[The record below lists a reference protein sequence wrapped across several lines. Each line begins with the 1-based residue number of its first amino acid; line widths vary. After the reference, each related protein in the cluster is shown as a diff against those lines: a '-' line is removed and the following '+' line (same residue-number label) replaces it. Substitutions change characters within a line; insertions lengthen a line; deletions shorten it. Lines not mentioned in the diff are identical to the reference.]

1 MFREDNV
8 EQAII
13 EQLKELGYEYQY
25 APDIERDYKEAILKD
40 VFYES
45 LYKINKG
52 ITEDIADEVYR
63 KIRNFHAV
71 DLVEANYEFYHMLY
85 AGVEVPIEGDKTF
98 VAKLIDREN
107 IEHNLFQVLNQYTV
121 IEYKE
126 KRPDVVVFINGIPL
140 IVFELKNAINED
152 TTIENAYNQIKNY
165 QEDIKSLFYY
175 NAFSVISDGI
185 NARIGTITADFN
197 RFMTW
202 KSKDGEKPEDNI
214 NQIDVLLNGVFRK
227 DRLIDII
234 TNFILFQNKE
244 KGRIKILAG
253 YHQYF
258 AVDKSIKSTLK
269 ALDEHTGKAGVVWH
283 TQGSGKSF
291 AMVFYTG
298 KISKIQSLNNP
309 TIVVLTDR
317 NDLDNQLY
325 ETFANTNREILPQKT
340 QHAASRKKLKEL
352 LSVNAG
358 GIIFTTIQKFEEG
371 DDIISDRENIIF
383 IVDEAH
389 RSQYSTEKKFNRKT
403 GEFQTGYAKK
413 MRDSLPKAT
422 FIAFTGTPI
431 EYADKNT
438 RILFGDYIDVYDM
451 TQAVLDNATVP
462 IYYENRV
469 AKLKL
474 DENVLKEIDDEYKY
488 IIENDEADVE
498 TVTKSKEELAK
509 LETVIGAQDRLEMLS
524 KDIIEHY
531 EQREDILNGKA
542 MIVCMTRKIAIDLY
556 KEIIEKRPE
565 WKDKI
570 KVVLTDNNDDPTNWH
585 EIVGNK
591 KYRDDLATEFKDE
604 KSKLKI
610 VIVVDMWLTG
620 FDVPDLATMYI
631 DKPMRGHNLMQAI
644 ARVNRVYKDKEAGL
658 IVDYIGIGA
667 DLRNALNEYTN
678 RDRDKVPDITAAYV
692 IVREKL
698 EVMRD
703 FFYGFDY
710 QGFFS
715 SSNQLRLRTLADGIN
730 YVLSKDEDEKKDF
743 IAEATALSQAETLA
757 RSILDEQTKLEVE
770 FFKGVKVGVNKI
782 TGKGHLTTTEV
793 NQRILN
799 VLEQAIQE
807 DGIIDIFKAADRS
820 NPEISILS
828 EEYLESIKKS
838 KNKNIAAELLK
849 RLIDGNI
856 RVFKRTNL
864 VKAELFSQ
872 KMTEIM
878 KKYNNR
884 LITSAEV
891 IEELL
896 NLSKEVVDA
905 KNEGKEKGLTDDE
918 YAFYDALVKDPNVL
932 KEMQDE
938 VLIQLAHELTE
949 TVRKNRTVDWDKK
962 ESARAF
968 MRREIKRLLR
978 KYHYPPTKADEAVQ
992 TVVLQAELMGE
1003 NIEVSKKR
1011 DDDTQTEH
1019 INVKTTGFRN
1029 EEELYNLVN
1038 NNAEILKVAE
1048 EEEKYDPF
1056 ESNKGKFKTESG
1068 RNIYY
1073 YGEEFGEMPVVNKKY
1088 EGINTLND
1096 LFGIL
1101 LKAWSKESA
1110 YPSAQEDPEYNKVND
1125 PTYGQ
1130 CAITATIVHDLF
1142 GGTIHRIRVNGG
1154 GTHYFNKINGHY
1166 IDLTRDQFDIYN
1178 IPINYEP
1185 NETIDREY
1193 CNKNQDTLKRY
1204 NKLIEN
1210 LARIINL

>member
-1 MFREDNV
+1 MFKESNV
-8 EQAII
+8 EEAII
-13 EQLKELGYEYQY
+13 EQLQELGYEYQY
-25 APDIERDYKEAILKD
+25 GPEIERDYKEPILKD
-40 VFYES
+40 VFYDS
-45 LYKINKG
+45 LYKINKD

-63 KIRNFHAV
+63 KVRNFRNV
-71 DLVEANYEFYHMLY
+71 DLVEANYESYHMLY
-85 AGVEVPIEGDKTF
+85 SGIEVPIEGDRTF
-98 VAKLIDREN
+98 VARLIDRKN
-107 IEHNLFQVLNQYTV
+107 IENNLFQVINQYTV

-165 QEDIKSLFYY
+165 QEDIRNLFYY

-202 KSKDGEKPEDNI
+202 KSKDGEKPEENI

-234 TNFILFQNKE
+234 SNFILFQNKE
-244 KGRIKILAG
+244 EGRIKILAG

-258 AVDKSIKSTLK
+258 AVEKSIKSTLK
-269 ALDEHTGKAGVVWH
+269 AIEEHSGKAGVVWH

-298 KISKIQSLNNP
+298 KMLKIPDLNNP

-325 ETFANTNREILPQKT
+325 NTFANTNREILPQEAT
-340 QHAASRKKLKEL
+340 QALNRKNLKEL
-352 LSVNAG
+352 LKVNAG

-371 DDIISDRENIIF
+371 EDVISERDNIIF

-389 RSQYSTEKKFNRKT
+389 RSQYSLEKKLNRKT
-403 GEFQTGYAKK
+403 GEFQVGYAKK
-413 MRDSLPKAT
+413 MRDSLPNAT

-438 RILFGDYIDVYDM
+438 RILFGDYIDIYDM

-474 DENVLKEIDDEYKY
+474 DEEVLKEIDNEYNY
-488 IIENDEADVE
+488 IVENDEADAD
-498 TVTKSKEELAK
+498 TVNKSKEELAK
-509 LETVIGAQDRLEMLS
+509 LETIIGSQDRLDILS

-531 EQREDILNGKA
+531 EQRADILNGKA
-542 MIVCMTRKIAIDLY
+542 MIVCMTRKIAINLY
-556 KEIIEKRPE
+556 KEILNKRPD
-565 WKDKI
+565 WNNKI
-570 KVVLTDNNDDPTNWH
+570 KVVLTDNNNDPTEWH

-591 KYRDDLATEFKDE
+591 KYRDDLAIEFKNEDSE
-604 KSKLKI
+604 LKI

-692 IVREKL
+692 IVKEKL
-698 EVMRD
+698 EIMRD
-703 FFYGFDY
+703 FFYGFNY
-710 QGFFS
+710 EPFFS
-715 SSNQLRLRTLADGIN
+715 SSNQLRLKTLADGIN
-730 YVLSKDEDEKKDF
+730 YVLEKDEEERKDF
-743 IAEATALSQAETLA
+743 ITEATALSQAETLA
-757 RSILDEQTKLEVE
+757 RTILDDQTKLEIE
-770 FFKGVKVGVNKI
+770 FFKGVKVGINKI
-782 TGKGHLTTTEV
+782 TGTGHLTTTEV
-793 NQRILN
+793 NQRILG

-807 DGIIDIFKAADRS
+807 DGIIDIFKAAEKS

-828 EEYLESIKKS
+828 EEYLEGIKKS
-838 KNKNIAAELLK
+838 KNKNIAAALLK

-856 RVFKRTNL
+856 KIFKRTNL
-864 VKAELFSQ
+864 VKSELFSQ
-872 KMTEIM
+872 KMAEIM

-896 NLSKEVVDA
+896 NLSKELVEA

-932 KEMQDE
+932 KEMKDE

-992 TVVLQAELMGE
+992 TVVMQAELMGE
-1003 NIEVSKKR
+1003 NYDIKSSENKNA
-1011 DDDTQTEH
+1011 
-1019 INVKTTGFRN
+1019 NVKSSIQ
-1029 EEELYNLVN
+1029 YSVN
-1038 NNAEILKVAE
+1038 NSENLGMVAE
-1048 EEEKYDPF
+1048 ESEKY
-1056 ESNKGKFKTESG
+1056 
-1068 RNIYY
+1068 
-1073 YGEEFGEMPVVNKKY
+1073 KY
-1088 EGINTLND
+1088 E
-1096 LFGIL
+1096 
-1101 LKAWSKESA
+1101 
-1110 YPSAQEDPEYNKVND
+1110 
-1125 PTYGQ
+1125 
-1130 CAITATIVHDLF
+1130 
-1142 GGTIHRIRVNGG
+1142 
-1154 GTHYFNKINGHY
+1154 
-1166 IDLTRDQFDIYN
+1166 
-1178 IPINYEP
+1178 
-1185 NETIDREY
+1185 
-1193 CNKNQDTLKRY
+1193 
-1204 NKLIEN
+1204 
-1210 LARIINL
+1210 

>member
-45 LYKINKG
+45 LYKINKY

-98 VAKLIDREN
+98 VAKLIDRDN
-107 IEHNLFQVLNQYTV
+107 IENNLFQVLNQYTV

-140 IVFELKNAINED
+140 IVFELKNAISED

-298 KISKIQSLNNP
+298 KISKIHSLNNP

-371 DDIISDRENIIF
+371 EDIISERENIIF

-413 MRDSLPKAT
+413 MRDSLPNAT

-474 DENVLKEIDDEYKY
+474 DENVLKEIDDEYNY

-565 WKDKI
+565 WKEKI
-570 KVVLTDNNDDPTNWH
+570 KVVLTDNNEDPTDWH

-692 IVREKL
+692 IVKEKI

-770 FFKGVKVGVNKI
+770 FFKGVKVGINKI
-782 TGKGHLTTTEV
+782 TGRGHLTTTEV

-807 DGIIDIFKAADRS
+807 DGIIDIFKAAERS

-872 KMTEIM
+872 KMAEIM

-992 TVVLQAELMGE
+992 TVVRQAELMGE
-1003 NIEVSKKR
+1003 NYDIKLSDEKSI
-1011 DDDTQTEH
+1011 DTQYGIEYSE
-1019 INVKTTGFRN
+1019 NDF
-1029 EEELYNLVN
+1029 ESLSM
-1038 NNAEILKVAE
+1038 VAE
-1048 EEEKYDPF
+1048 EGEKYTI
-1056 ESNKGKFKTESG
+1056 K
-1068 RNIYY
+1068 
-1073 YGEEFGEMPVVNKKY
+1073 
-1088 EGINTLND
+1088 EGNN
-1096 LFGIL
+1096 
-1101 LKAWSKESA
+1101 
-1110 YPSAQEDPEYNKVND
+1110 
-1125 PTYGQ
+1125 
-1130 CAITATIVHDLF
+1130 
-1142 GGTIHRIRVNGG
+1142 
-1154 GTHYFNKINGHY
+1154 
-1166 IDLTRDQFDIYN
+1166 
-1178 IPINYEP
+1178 
-1185 NETIDREY
+1185 
-1193 CNKNQDTLKRY
+1193 
-1204 NKLIEN
+1204 
-1210 LARIINL
+1210 

>member
-1 MFREDNV
+1 MFKESNV
-8 EQAII
+8 EEAVI
-13 EQLKELGYEYQY
+13 EQLQELGYEYQY
-25 APDIERDYKEAILKD
+25 GPDIERDYKEPILKD
-40 VFYES
+40 VFYDS
-45 LYKINKG
+45 LYKINKD

-63 KIRNFHAV
+63 KVRNFRNV

-85 AGVEVPIEGDKTF
+85 AGVEVPIEGDRTF
-98 VAKLIDREN
+98 VARLIDRNN
-107 IEHNLFQVLNQYTV
+107 IENNLFQVINQYTV

-140 IVFELKNAINED
+140 IVFELKNAIKED

-165 QEDIKSLFYY
+165 QEDIRNLFYY

-202 KSKDGEKPEDNI
+202 KSKDGEKPEENI
-214 NQIDVLLNGVFRK
+214 NQIDVLLNGVFKK

-234 TNFILFQNKE
+234 SNFILFQNKE
-244 KGRIKILAG
+244 EGRIKILAG

-258 AVDKSIKSTLK
+258 AVEKSIKSTLK
-269 ALDEHTGKAGVVWH
+269 AIEEHSGKAGVVWH

-298 KISKIQSLNNP
+298 KMLKIPDLNNP

-325 ETFANTNREILPQKT
+325 NTFANTNREILPQEAT
-340 QHAASRKKLKEL
+340 QALNRKNLKEL
-352 LSVNAG
+352 LKVNAG

-371 DDIISDRENIIF
+371 EDVISERDNIIF

-389 RSQYSTEKKFNRKT
+389 RSQYSLEKKLNRKT
-403 GEFQTGYAKK
+403 GEFQVGYAKK
-413 MRDSLPKAT
+413 MRDSLPNAT

-438 RILFGDYIDVYDM
+438 RILFGDYIDIYDM

-474 DENVLKEIDDEYKY
+474 DEEVLKEIDDEYNY
-488 IIENDEADVE
+488 IVENDEADAD
-498 TVTKSKEELAK
+498 TVNKSKEELAK
-509 LETVIGAQDRLEMLS
+509 LETVIGSQDRLDMLS

-531 EQREDILNGKA
+531 EQRADILNGKA
-542 MIVCMTRKIAIDLY
+542 MIVCMTRKIAINLY
-556 KEIIEKRPE
+556 KEILNKRPD
-565 WKDKI
+565 WNNKI
-570 KVVLTDNNDDPTNWH
+570 KVVLTDNNNDPTEWH

-591 KYRDDLATEFKDE
+591 KYRDDLAIEFKNEDSE
-604 KSKLKI
+604 LKI

-620 FDVPDLATMYI
+620 FDIPDLATMYI

-692 IVREKL
+692 IVKEKL
-698 EVMRD
+698 EIMRD
-703 FFYGFDY
+703 FFYGFNY
-710 QGFFS
+710 EPFFS
-715 SSNQLRLRTLADGIN
+715 SSNQLRLKTLADGIN
-730 YVLSKDEDEKKDF
+730 YVLEKDEEERKDF
-743 IAEATALSQAETLA
+743 ITEATALSQAETLA
-757 RSILDEQTKLEVE
+757 RTILDDQTKLEIE
-770 FFKGVKVGVNKI
+770 FFKGVKVGINKI
-782 TGKGHLTTTEV
+782 TGTGHLTTTEV
-793 NQRILN
+793 NQRILG

-807 DGIIDIFKAADRS
+807 DGIIDIFKAAEKS

-838 KNKNIAAELLK
+838 KNKNIAAALLK

-856 RVFKRTNL
+856 KVFKRTNL
-864 VKAELFSQ
+864 VKSELFSQ
-872 KMTEIM
+872 KMAEIM

-896 NLSKEVVDA
+896 NLSKELVEA

-932 KEMQDE
+932 KEMKDE

-992 TVVLQAELMGE
+992 TVVMQAELMGE
-1003 NIEVSKKR
+1003 NYDIKSSEN
-1011 DDDTQTEH
+1011 
-1019 INVKTTGFRN
+1019 INVEVKPSIQ
-1029 EEELYNLVN
+1029 YSDN
-1038 NNAEILKVAE
+1038 NTEKLGMVAE
-1048 EEEKYDPF
+1048 ESEKY
-1056 ESNKGKFKTESG
+1056 
-1068 RNIYY
+1068 
-1073 YGEEFGEMPVVNKKY
+1073 KY
-1088 EGINTLND
+1088 E
-1096 LFGIL
+1096 
-1101 LKAWSKESA
+1101 
-1110 YPSAQEDPEYNKVND
+1110 
-1125 PTYGQ
+1125 
-1130 CAITATIVHDLF
+1130 
-1142 GGTIHRIRVNGG
+1142 
-1154 GTHYFNKINGHY
+1154 
-1166 IDLTRDQFDIYN
+1166 
-1178 IPINYEP
+1178 
-1185 NETIDREY
+1185 
-1193 CNKNQDTLKRY
+1193 
-1204 NKLIEN
+1204 
-1210 LARIINL
+1210 

>member
-1 MFREDNV
+1 MFKESNV
-8 EQAII
+8 EEAII
-13 EQLKELGYEYQY
+13 EQLQELGYEYQY
-25 APDIERDYKEAILKD
+25 GPEIERDYKEPILKE
-40 VFYES
+40 VFYDS
-45 LYKINKG
+45 LYKINKD

-63 KIRNFHAV
+63 KVRNFRNV

-85 AGVEVPIEGDKTF
+85 AGVEVPIEGDRTF
-98 VAKLIDREN
+98 VAKLIDRNN
-107 IEHNLFQVLNQYTV
+107 IENNVFQVINQYTV

-165 QEDIKSLFYY
+165 QEDIRNLFYY

-202 KSKDGEKPEDNI
+202 KSKDGEKPEENI

-234 TNFILFQNKE
+234 SNFILFQNKE
-244 KGRIKILAG
+244 EGRIKILAG

-258 AVDKSIKSTLK
+258 AVEKSIKSTLK
-269 ALDEHTGKAGVVWH
+269 AIEEHSGKAGVVWH

-298 KISKIQSLNNP
+298 KMLKIPDLNNP

-325 ETFANTNREILPQKT
+325 STFANTNREILPQEAT
-340 QHAASRKKLKEL
+340 QALNRKNLKEL
-352 LSVNAG
+352 LKVNAG

-371 DDIISDRENIIF
+371 EDVISERDNIIF

-389 RSQYSTEKKFNRKT
+389 RSQYSLEKKLNRKT
-403 GEFQTGYAKK
+403 GEFQVGYAKK
-413 MRDSLPKAT
+413 MRDSLPNAT

-438 RILFGDYIDVYDM
+438 RILFGDYIDIYDM

-474 DENVLKEIDDEYKY
+474 DEEVLKEIDDEYNY
-488 IIENDEADVE
+488 IVENDEADAE
-498 TVTKSKEELAK
+498 TVNKSKEELAK
-509 LETVIGAQDRLEMLS
+509 LETVIGSQDRLDMLS

-531 EQREDILNGKA
+531 EQRADILNGKA
-542 MIVCMTRKIAIDLY
+542 MIVCMTRKIAINLY
-556 KEIIEKRPE
+556 KEILNKRPD
-565 WKDKI
+565 WNNKI
-570 KVVLTDNNDDPTNWH
+570 KVVLTDNNNDPTEWH

-591 KYRDDLATEFKDE
+591 KYRDDLAIELKNEDSE
-604 KSKLKI
+604 LKI

-692 IVREKL
+692 IVKEKL
-698 EVMRD
+698 EIMRD
-703 FFYGFDY
+703 FFYGFNY
-710 QGFFS
+710 EPFFS
-715 SSNQLRLRTLADGIN
+715 SSNQLRLKTLADGIN
-730 YVLSKDEDEKKDF
+730 YVLEKDEEERKDF
-743 IAEATALSQAETLA
+743 ITEATALSQAETLA
-757 RSILDEQTKLEVE
+757 RTILDDQTKLEIE
-770 FFKGVKVGVNKI
+770 FFKGVKVGINKI
-782 TGKGHLTTTEV
+782 TGTGHLTTTEV
-793 NQRILN
+793 NQRILG

-807 DGIIDIFKAADRS
+807 DGIIDIFKAAEKS

-828 EEYLESIKKS
+828 EEYLEGIKKS
-838 KNKNIAAELLK
+838 KNKNIAAALLK

-856 RVFKRTNL
+856 KIFKRTNL
-864 VKAELFSQ
+864 VKSELFSQ
-872 KMTEIM
+872 KMAEIM

-896 NLSKEVVDA
+896 NLSKELVEA

-932 KEMQDE
+932 KEMKDE

-992 TVVLQAELMGE
+992 TVVMQAELMGE
-1003 NIEVSKKR
+1003 NYDIKSSENKNV
-1011 DDDTQTEH
+1011 
-1019 INVKTTGFRN
+1019 NVKSSIQYSDN
-1029 EEELYNLVN
+1029 NSENLGM
-1038 NNAEILKVAE
+1038 VAE
-1048 EEEKYDPF
+1048 ESEKY
-1056 ESNKGKFKTESG
+1056 
-1068 RNIYY
+1068 
-1073 YGEEFGEMPVVNKKY
+1073 KY
-1088 EGINTLND
+1088 E
-1096 LFGIL
+1096 
-1101 LKAWSKESA
+1101 
-1110 YPSAQEDPEYNKVND
+1110 
-1125 PTYGQ
+1125 
-1130 CAITATIVHDLF
+1130 
-1142 GGTIHRIRVNGG
+1142 
-1154 GTHYFNKINGHY
+1154 
-1166 IDLTRDQFDIYN
+1166 
-1178 IPINYEP
+1178 
-1185 NETIDREY
+1185 
-1193 CNKNQDTLKRY
+1193 
-1204 NKLIEN
+1204 
-1210 LARIINL
+1210 

>member
-45 LYKINKG
+45 LYKINKD

-98 VAKLIDREN
+98 VAKLIDRDN
-107 IEHNLFQVLNQYTV
+107 IENNLFQVLNQYTV

-269 ALDEHTGKAGVVWH
+269 ALEEHTRKAGVVWH

-298 KISKIQSLNNP
+298 KISKIPSLNNP

-352 LSVNAG
+352 LGVNAG

-371 DDIISDRENIIF
+371 EDIISERENIIF

-413 MRDSLPKAT
+413 MRDSLPNAT

-474 DENVLKEIDDEYKY
+474 DENVLKEIDDEYNY
-488 IIENDEADVE
+488 IIENDEADIE

-565 WKDKI
+565 WKEKI
-570 KVVLTDNNDDPTNWH
+570 KVVLTDNNDDPTDWH

-692 IVREKL
+692 IVKEKL

-770 FFKGVKVGVNKI
+770 FFKGVKVGINKI
-782 TGKGHLTTTEV
+782 TGRGHLTTTEV

-807 DGIIDIFKAADRS
+807 DGIIDIFKAAERS

-872 KMTEIM
+872 KMAEIM

-992 TVVLQAELMGE
+992 TVVRQAELMGE
-1003 NIEVSKKR
+1003 NYDIKLSDEKSI
-1011 DDDTQTEH
+1011 DTQYGIEYSE
-1019 INVKTTGFRN
+1019 NDF
-1029 EEELYNLVN
+1029 ESLSM
-1038 NNAEILKVAE
+1038 VAE
-1048 EEEKYDPF
+1048 EGEKYTI
-1056 ESNKGKFKTESG
+1056 K
-1068 RNIYY
+1068 
-1073 YGEEFGEMPVVNKKY
+1073 
-1088 EGINTLND
+1088 EGNN
-1096 LFGIL
+1096 
-1101 LKAWSKESA
+1101 
-1110 YPSAQEDPEYNKVND
+1110 
-1125 PTYGQ
+1125 
-1130 CAITATIVHDLF
+1130 
-1142 GGTIHRIRVNGG
+1142 
-1154 GTHYFNKINGHY
+1154 
-1166 IDLTRDQFDIYN
+1166 
-1178 IPINYEP
+1178 
-1185 NETIDREY
+1185 
-1193 CNKNQDTLKRY
+1193 
-1204 NKLIEN
+1204 
-1210 LARIINL
+1210 

>member
-1 MFREDNV
+1 MFKESNV
-8 EQAII
+8 EEAII
-13 EQLKELGYEYQY
+13 EQLQELGYEYLY
-25 APDIERDYKEAILKD
+25 GPDIERDYKEPILKD
-40 VFYES
+40 VFYDS
-45 LYKINKG
+45 LYKINKD

-63 KIRNFHAV
+63 KVRNFRNV

-85 AGVEVPIEGDKTF
+85 AGIEVPIEGDRTF
-98 VAKLIDREN
+98 VARLIDRKN
-107 IEHNLFQVLNQYTV
+107 IENNLFQVINQYTV

-165 QEDIKSLFYY
+165 QEDIRNLFYY

-202 KSKDGEKPEDNI
+202 KSKDGEKPEENI

-234 TNFILFQNKE
+234 SNFILFQNKE
-244 KGRIKILAG
+244 EGRIKILAG

-258 AVDKSIKSTLK
+258 AVEKSIKSTLK
-269 ALDEHTGKAGVVWH
+269 AIEEHSGKAGVVWH

-298 KISKIQSLNNP
+298 KMLKIPDLNNP

-325 ETFANTNREILPQKT
+325 NTFANTNREILPQEAT
-340 QHAASRKKLKEL
+340 QALNRKNLKEL
-352 LSVNAG
+352 LKVNAG

-371 DDIISDRENIIF
+371 EGVISERDNIIF

-389 RSQYSTEKKFNRKT
+389 RSQYSLEKKLNRKT
-403 GEFQTGYAKK
+403 GEFQVGYAKK
-413 MRDSLPKAT
+413 MRDSLPNAT

-438 RILFGDYIDVYDM
+438 RILFGDYIDIYDM

-474 DENVLKEIDDEYKY
+474 DEEVLKEIDNEYNY
-488 IIENDEADVE
+488 IVENDEADAD
-498 TVTKSKEELAK
+498 TVNKSKEELAK
-509 LETVIGAQDRLEMLS
+509 LETIIGSQDRLDILS

-531 EQREDILNGKA
+531 EQRADILNGKA
-542 MIVCMTRKIAIDLY
+542 MIVCMTRKIAINLY
-556 KEIIEKRPE
+556 KEILNKRPD
-565 WKDKI
+565 WNNKI
-570 KVVLTDNNDDPTNWH
+570 KVVLTDNNNDPTEWH

-591 KYRDDLATEFKDE
+591 KYRDDLAIEFKNEDSE
-604 KSKLKI
+604 LKI

-692 IVREKL
+692 IVKEKL
-698 EVMRD
+698 EIMRD
-703 FFYGFDY
+703 FFYGFNY
-710 QGFFS
+710 EPFFS
-715 SSNQLRLRTLADGIN
+715 SSNQLRLKTLADGIN
-730 YVLSKDEDEKKDF
+730 YVLEKDEEERKDF
-743 IAEATALSQAETLA
+743 MTEATALSQAETLA
-757 RSILDEQTKLEVE
+757 RTILDDQTKLEIE
-770 FFKGVKVGVNKI
+770 FFKGVKVGINKI
-782 TGKGHLTTTEV
+782 TGTGHLTTTEV
-793 NQRILN
+793 NQRILG

-807 DGIIDIFKAADRS
+807 DGIIDIFKAAEKS

-828 EEYLESIKKS
+828 EKYLEGIKKS
-838 KNKNIAAELLK
+838 KNKNIAAALLK

-856 RVFKRTNL
+856 KIFKRTNL
-864 VKAELFSQ
+864 VKSELFSQ
-872 KMTEIM
+872 KMAEIM

-896 NLSKEVVDA
+896 NLSKELVEA

-932 KEMQDE
+932 KEMKDE

-992 TVVLQAELMGE
+992 TVVMQAELMGE
-1003 NIEVSKKR
+1003 NYDIKSSENKNA
-1011 DDDTQTEH
+1011 
-1019 INVKTTGFRN
+1019 NVKSSIQ
-1029 EEELYNLVN
+1029 YSVN
-1038 NNAEILKVAE
+1038 NSENLGMVAE
-1048 EEEKYDPF
+1048 ESEKY
-1056 ESNKGKFKTESG
+1056 
-1068 RNIYY
+1068 
-1073 YGEEFGEMPVVNKKY
+1073 KY
-1088 EGINTLND
+1088 E
-1096 LFGIL
+1096 
-1101 LKAWSKESA
+1101 
-1110 YPSAQEDPEYNKVND
+1110 
-1125 PTYGQ
+1125 
-1130 CAITATIVHDLF
+1130 
-1142 GGTIHRIRVNGG
+1142 
-1154 GTHYFNKINGHY
+1154 
-1166 IDLTRDQFDIYN
+1166 
-1178 IPINYEP
+1178 
-1185 NETIDREY
+1185 
-1193 CNKNQDTLKRY
+1193 
-1204 NKLIEN
+1204 
-1210 LARIINL
+1210 

>member
-1 MFREDNV
+1 MFKESNV
-8 EQAII
+8 EEAII
-13 EQLKELGYEYQY
+13 EQLQELGYEYQY
-25 APDIERDYKEAILKD
+25 GPDIERDYKEPILKD
-40 VFYES
+40 MFYDS
-45 LYKINKG
+45 LYRINKD

-63 KIRNFHAV
+63 KVRNFRNV

-85 AGVEVPIEGDKTF
+85 AGVEVPIEGDRTF
-98 VAKLIDREN
+98 VAKLIDRNN
-107 IEHNLFQVLNQYTV
+107 IENNVFQVINQYTV

-165 QEDIKSLFYY
+165 QEDIRNLFYY

-202 KSKDGEKPEDNI
+202 KSKDGEKPEENI

-234 TNFILFQNKE
+234 SNFILFQNKE
-244 KGRIKILAG
+244 EGRIKILAG

-258 AVDKSIKSTLK
+258 AVEKSIKSTLK
-269 ALDEHTGKAGVVWH
+269 AIEEHSGKAGVVWH

-298 KISKIQSLNNP
+298 KMLKIPDLNNP

-325 ETFANTNREILPQKT
+325 NTFANTNREILPQEAT
-340 QHAASRKKLKEL
+340 QALNRKNLKEL
-352 LSVNAG
+352 LKVNAG

-371 DDIISDRENIIF
+371 EGVISERDNIIF

-389 RSQYSTEKKFNRKT
+389 RSQYSLEKKLNRKT
-403 GEFQTGYAKK
+403 GEFQVGYAKK
-413 MRDSLPKAT
+413 MRDSLPNAT

-438 RILFGDYIDVYDM
+438 RILFGDYIDIYDM

-474 DENVLKEIDDEYKY
+474 DEEVLKEIDDEYNY
-488 IIENDEADVE
+488 IVENDEADAE
-498 TVTKSKEELAK
+498 TVNKSKEELAK
-509 LETVIGAQDRLEMLS
+509 LETVIGSQDRLDILS

-531 EQREDILNGKA
+531 EQRADILNGKA
-542 MIVCMTRKIAIDLY
+542 MIVCMTRKIAINLY
-556 KEIIEKRPE
+556 KEILNKRPD
-565 WKDKI
+565 WNNKI
-570 KVVLTDNNDDPTNWH
+570 KVVLTDNNNDPTEWH

-591 KYRDDLATEFKDE
+591 KYRDNLAIEFKNEDSE
-604 KSKLKI
+604 LKI

-692 IVREKL
+692 IVKEKL
-698 EVMRD
+698 EIMRD
-703 FFYGFDY
+703 FFYGFNY
-710 QGFFS
+710 EPFFS
-715 SSNQLRLRTLADGIN
+715 SSNQLRLKTLADGIN
-730 YVLSKDEDEKKDF
+730 YVLEKDEEERKDF
-743 IAEATALSQAETLA
+743 ITEATALSQAETLA
-757 RSILDEQTKLEVE
+757 RTILDDQTKLEIE
-770 FFKGVKVGVNKI
+770 FFKGVKVGINKI
-782 TGKGHLTTTEV
+782 TGTGHLTTTEV
-793 NQRILN
+793 NQRILG

-807 DGIIDIFKAADRS
+807 DGIIDIFKAAEKS

-828 EEYLESIKKS
+828 EEYLEGIKKS
-838 KNKNIAAELLK
+838 KNKNIAAALLK

-856 RVFKRTNL
+856 KIFKRTNL
-864 VKAELFSQ
+864 VKSELFSQ
-872 KMTEIM
+872 KMAEIM

-896 NLSKEVVDA
+896 NLSKELVEA

-932 KEMQDE
+932 KEMKDE

-992 TVVLQAELMGE
+992 TVVMQAELMGE
-1003 NIEVSKKR
+1003 NYDIKSSENKNA
-1011 DDDTQTEH
+1011 
-1019 INVKTTGFRN
+1019 NVKSSIQ
-1029 EEELYNLVN
+1029 YSVN
-1038 NNAEILKVAE
+1038 NSENLGMVAE
-1048 EEEKYDPF
+1048 ESEKY
-1056 ESNKGKFKTESG
+1056 
-1068 RNIYY
+1068 
-1073 YGEEFGEMPVVNKKY
+1073 KY
-1088 EGINTLND
+1088 E
-1096 LFGIL
+1096 
-1101 LKAWSKESA
+1101 
-1110 YPSAQEDPEYNKVND
+1110 
-1125 PTYGQ
+1125 
-1130 CAITATIVHDLF
+1130 
-1142 GGTIHRIRVNGG
+1142 
-1154 GTHYFNKINGHY
+1154 
-1166 IDLTRDQFDIYN
+1166 
-1178 IPINYEP
+1178 
-1185 NETIDREY
+1185 
-1193 CNKNQDTLKRY
+1193 
-1204 NKLIEN
+1204 
-1210 LARIINL
+1210 

>member
-1 MFREDNV
+1 MFKESNV
-8 EQAII
+8 EEAII
-13 EQLKELGYEYQY
+13 EQLQELGYEYQY
-25 APDIERDYKEAILKD
+25 GPEIERDYKEPILKD
-40 VFYES
+40 VFYDS
-45 LYKINKG
+45 LYKINKD

-63 KIRNFHAV
+63 KVRNFRNV

-85 AGVEVPIEGDKTF
+85 SGIEVPIEGDRTF
-98 VAKLIDREN
+98 VARLIDRKN
-107 IEHNLFQVLNQYTV
+107 IENNLFQVINQYTV

-165 QEDIKSLFYY
+165 QEDIRNLFYY

-202 KSKDGEKPEDNI
+202 KSKDGEKPEENI

-234 TNFILFQNKE
+234 SNFILFQNKE
-244 KGRIKILAG
+244 EGRIKILAG

-258 AVDKSIKSTLK
+258 AVEKSIKSTLK
-269 ALDEHTGKAGVVWH
+269 AIEEHSGKAGVVWH

-298 KISKIQSLNNP
+298 KMLKIPDLNNP

-325 ETFANTNREILPQKT
+325 NTFANTNREILPQEAT
-340 QHAASRKKLKEL
+340 QALNRKNLKEL
-352 LSVNAG
+352 LKVNAG

-371 DDIISDRENIIF
+371 EDVISERDNIIF

-389 RSQYSTEKKFNRKT
+389 RSQYSLEKKLNRKT
-403 GEFQTGYAKK
+403 GEFQVGYAKK
-413 MRDSLPKAT
+413 MRDSLPNAT

-438 RILFGDYIDVYDM
+438 RILFGDYIDIYDM

-474 DENVLKEIDDEYKY
+474 DEEVLKEIDNEYNY
-488 IIENDEADVE
+488 IVENDEADAD
-498 TVTKSKEELAK
+498 TVNKSKEELAK
-509 LETVIGAQDRLEMLS
+509 LETVIGSQDRLDMLS

-531 EQREDILNGKA
+531 EQRADILNGKA
-542 MIVCMTRKIAIDLY
+542 MIVCMTRKIAINLY
-556 KEIIEKRPE
+556 KEILNKRPD
-565 WKDKI
+565 WNNKI
-570 KVVLTDNNDDPTNWH
+570 KVVLTDNNNDPTEWH

-591 KYRDDLATEFKDE
+591 KYRDDLAIEFKNEDSE
-604 KSKLKI
+604 LKI

-692 IVREKL
+692 IVKEKL
-698 EVMRD
+698 EIMRD
-703 FFYGFDY
+703 FFYGFNY
-710 QGFFS
+710 EPFFS
-715 SSNQLRLRTLADGIN
+715 SSNQLRLKTLADGIN
-730 YVLSKDEDEKKDF
+730 YVLEKDEEERKDF
-743 IAEATALSQAETLA
+743 ITEATALSQAETLA
-757 RSILDEQTKLEVE
+757 RTILDDQTKLEIE
-770 FFKGVKVGVNKI
+770 FFKGVKVGINKI
-782 TGKGHLTTTEV
+782 TGTGHLTTTEV
-793 NQRILN
+793 NQRILG

-807 DGIIDIFKAADRS
+807 DGIIDIFKAAEKS

-828 EEYLESIKKS
+828 EEYLEGIKKS
-838 KNKNIAAELLK
+838 KNKNIAAALLK

-856 RVFKRTNL
+856 KIFKRTNL
-864 VKAELFSQ
+864 VKSELFSQ
-872 KMTEIM
+872 KMAEIM

-896 NLSKEVVDA
+896 NLSKELVEA

-932 KEMQDE
+932 KEMKDE

-992 TVVLQAELMGE
+992 TVVMQAELMGE
-1003 NIEVSKKR
+1003 NYDIKSSENKNA
-1011 DDDTQTEH
+1011 
-1019 INVKTTGFRN
+1019 NVKSSIQ
-1029 EEELYNLVN
+1029 YSVN
-1038 NNAEILKVAE
+1038 NSENLGMVAE
-1048 EEEKYDPF
+1048 ESEKY
-1056 ESNKGKFKTESG
+1056 
-1068 RNIYY
+1068 
-1073 YGEEFGEMPVVNKKY
+1073 KY
-1088 EGINTLND
+1088 E
-1096 LFGIL
+1096 
-1101 LKAWSKESA
+1101 
-1110 YPSAQEDPEYNKVND
+1110 
-1125 PTYGQ
+1125 
-1130 CAITATIVHDLF
+1130 
-1142 GGTIHRIRVNGG
+1142 
-1154 GTHYFNKINGHY
+1154 
-1166 IDLTRDQFDIYN
+1166 
-1178 IPINYEP
+1178 
-1185 NETIDREY
+1185 
-1193 CNKNQDTLKRY
+1193 
-1204 NKLIEN
+1204 
-1210 LARIINL
+1210 

>member
-1 MFREDNV
+1 MFKESNV
-8 EQAII
+8 EEAII
-13 EQLKELGYEYQY
+13 EQLQELGYGYQY
-25 APDIERDYKEAILKD
+25 GPDIERDYKEPILKE
-40 VFYES
+40 VFYDS
-45 LYKINKG
+45 LYKINKD

-63 KIRNFHAV
+63 KVRNFRNV

-85 AGVEVPIEGDKTF
+85 AGVEVPIEGDRTF
-98 VAKLIDREN
+98 VAKLIDRNN
-107 IEHNLFQVLNQYTV
+107 IENNVFQVINQYTV

-165 QEDIKSLFYY
+165 QEDIRNLFYY

-202 KSKDGEKPEDNI
+202 KSKDGEKPEENI

-234 TNFILFQNKE
+234 SNFILFQNKE
-244 KGRIKILAG
+244 EGRIKILAG

-258 AVDKSIKSTLK
+258 AVEKSIKSTLK
-269 ALDEHTGKAGVVWH
+269 AIEEHSGKAGVVWH

-298 KISKIQSLNNP
+298 KMLKIPDLNNP

-325 ETFANTNREILPQKT
+325 NTFANTNREILPQEVT
-340 QHAASRKKLKEL
+340 QALNRKNLKEL
-352 LSVNAG
+352 LKVNAG
-358 GIIFTTIQKFEEG
+358 GIIFTTIQKFEE
-371 DDIISDRENIIF
+371 DDDVISERDNIIF

-389 RSQYSTEKKFNRKT
+389 RSQYSLEKKLNRKT
-403 GEFQTGYAKK
+403 GEFQVGYAKK
-413 MRDSLPKAT
+413 MRDSLPNTT

-438 RILFGDYIDVYDM
+438 RILFGDYIDIYDM

-474 DENVLKEIDDEYKY
+474 DEEVLKEIDNEYNY
-488 IIENDEADVE
+488 IVENDEADAD
-498 TVTKSKEELAK
+498 TVNKSKEELAK
-509 LETVIGAQDRLEMLS
+509 LETVIGSQDRLDMLS

-531 EQREDILNGKA
+531 EQRADILNGKA
-542 MIVCMTRKIAIDLY
+542 MIVCMTRKIAINLY
-556 KEIIEKRPE
+556 KEILNKRPD
-565 WKDKI
+565 WNNKI
-570 KVVLTDNNDDPTNWH
+570 KVVLTDNNNDPTEWH

-591 KYRDDLATEFKDE
+591 KYRDDLAIEFKNEDSE
-604 KSKLKI
+604 LKI

-692 IVREKL
+692 IVKEKL
-698 EVMRD
+698 EIMRD
-703 FFYGFDY
+703 FFYGFNY
-710 QGFFS
+710 ESFFS
-715 SSNQLRLRTLADGIN
+715 SSNQLRLKTLADGIN
-730 YVLSKDEDEKKDF
+730 YVLEKDEEERKDF
-743 IAEATALSQAETLA
+743 ITEATALSQAETLA
-757 RSILDEQTKLEVE
+757 RTILDDQTKLEIE
-770 FFKGVKVGVNKI
+770 FFKGVKVGINKI
-782 TGKGHLTTTEV
+782 TGTGHLTTTEV
-793 NQRILN
+793 NQRILV

-807 DGIIDIFKAADRS
+807 DGIIDIFKAAEKS

-828 EEYLESIKKS
+828 EEYLEGIKKS
-838 KNKNIAAELLK
+838 KNKNIAAALLK

-856 RVFKRTNL
+856 KIFKRTNL
-864 VKAELFSQ
+864 VKSELFSQ
-872 KMTEIM
+872 KMAEIM

-896 NLSKEVVDA
+896 NLSKELVEA

-932 KEMQDE
+932 KEMKDE

-992 TVVLQAELMGE
+992 TVVMQAELMGE
-1003 NIEVSKKR
+1003 NYDIKSSENKNVS
-1011 DDDTQTEH
+1011 
-1019 INVKTTGFRN
+1019 VKSSIQYSDN
-1029 EEELYNLVN
+1029 NSENLGM
-1038 NNAEILKVAE
+1038 VAE
-1048 EEEKYDPF
+1048 ESEKY
-1056 ESNKGKFKTESG
+1056 
-1068 RNIYY
+1068 
-1073 YGEEFGEMPVVNKKY
+1073 KY
-1088 EGINTLND
+1088 E
-1096 LFGIL
+1096 
-1101 LKAWSKESA
+1101 
-1110 YPSAQEDPEYNKVND
+1110 
-1125 PTYGQ
+1125 
-1130 CAITATIVHDLF
+1130 
-1142 GGTIHRIRVNGG
+1142 
-1154 GTHYFNKINGHY
+1154 
-1166 IDLTRDQFDIYN
+1166 
-1178 IPINYEP
+1178 
-1185 NETIDREY
+1185 
-1193 CNKNQDTLKRY
+1193 
-1204 NKLIEN
+1204 
-1210 LARIINL
+1210 

>member
-1 MFREDNV
+1 MFKESNV
-8 EQAII
+8 EEAII
-13 EQLKELGYEYQY
+13 EQLQELGYGYQY
-25 APDIERDYKEAILKD
+25 GPDIERDYKEPILKD
-40 VFYES
+40 VFYDS
-45 LYKINKG
+45 LYKINKD

-63 KIRNFHAV
+63 KVRNFRNV

-85 AGVEVPIEGDKTF
+85 AGVEVPIEGDRTF
-98 VAKLIDREN
+98 VARLIDRKN
-107 IEHNLFQVLNQYTV
+107 IENNLFQVINQYTV

-140 IVFELKNAINED
+140 IVFELKNAIKED

-165 QEDIKSLFYY
+165 QEDIRNLFYY

-202 KSKDGEKPEDNI
+202 KSKDGEKPEENI
-214 NQIDVLLNGVFRK
+214 NQIDVLLNGVFKK

-234 TNFILFQNKE
+234 SNFILFQNKE
-244 KGRIKILAG
+244 EGRIKILAG

-258 AVDKSIKSTLK
+258 AVEKSIKSTLK
-269 ALDEHTGKAGVVWH
+269 AIEEHSGKAGVVWH

-298 KISKIQSLNNP
+298 KMLKIPDLNNP

-325 ETFANTNREILPQKT
+325 NTFANTNREILPQEAT
-340 QHAASRKKLKEL
+340 QALNRKNLKEL
-352 LSVNAG
+352 LKVNAG

-371 DDIISDRENIIF
+371 EDVISERDNIIF

-389 RSQYSTEKKFNRKT
+389 RSQYSLEKKLNRKT
-403 GEFQTGYAKK
+403 GEFQVGYAKK
-413 MRDSLPKAT
+413 MRDSLPNAT

-438 RILFGDYIDVYDM
+438 RILFGDYIDIYDM

-474 DENVLKEIDDEYKY
+474 DEEVLKEIDNEYNY
-488 IIENDEADVE
+488 IVENDEADAD
-498 TVTKSKEELAK
+498 TVNKSKEELAK
-509 LETVIGAQDRLEMLS
+509 LETVIGSQDRLNMLS

-531 EQREDILNGKA
+531 EQRADILNGKA
-542 MIVCMTRKIAIDLY
+542 MIVCMTRKIAINLY
-556 KEIIEKRPE
+556 KEILNKRPD
-565 WKDKI
+565 WNNKI
-570 KVVLTDNNDDPTNWH
+570 KVVLTDNNNDPTEWH

-591 KYRDDLATEFKDE
+591 KYRDDLAIEFKNEDSE
-604 KSKLKI
+604 LKI

-692 IVREKL
+692 IVKEKL
-698 EVMRD
+698 EIMRD
-703 FFYGFDY
+703 FFYGFNY
-710 QGFFS
+710 EPFFS
-715 SSNQLRLRTLADGIN
+715 SSNQLRLKTLADGIN
-730 YVLSKDEDEKKDF
+730 YVLEKDEEERKDF
-743 IAEATALSQAETLA
+743 ITEATALSQAETLA
-757 RSILDEQTKLEVE
+757 RTILDDQTKLEIE
-770 FFKGVKVGVNKI
+770 FFKGVKVGINKI
-782 TGKGHLTTTEV
+782 TGTGHLTTTEV
-793 NQRILN
+793 NQRILG

-807 DGIIDIFKAADRS
+807 DGIIDIFKAAEKS

-828 EEYLESIKKS
+828 EEYLEGIKKS
-838 KNKNIAAELLK
+838 KNKNIAAALLK

-856 RVFKRTNL
+856 KIFKRTNL
-864 VKAELFSQ
+864 VKSELFSQ
-872 KMTEIM
+872 KMAEIM

-896 NLSKEVVDA
+896 NLSKELVEA

-932 KEMQDE
+932 KEMKDE

-992 TVVLQAELMGE
+992 TVVMQAELMGE
-1003 NIEVSKKR
+1003 NYDIKSSENKNA
-1011 DDDTQTEH
+1011 
-1019 INVKTTGFRN
+1019 NVKSSIQYSDN
-1029 EEELYNLVN
+1029 NSENLDM
-1038 NNAEILKVAE
+1038 VAE
-1048 EEEKYDPF
+1048 ESEKY
-1056 ESNKGKFKTESG
+1056 
-1068 RNIYY
+1068 
-1073 YGEEFGEMPVVNKKY
+1073 KY
-1088 EGINTLND
+1088 E
-1096 LFGIL
+1096 
-1101 LKAWSKESA
+1101 
-1110 YPSAQEDPEYNKVND
+1110 
-1125 PTYGQ
+1125 
-1130 CAITATIVHDLF
+1130 
-1142 GGTIHRIRVNGG
+1142 
-1154 GTHYFNKINGHY
+1154 
-1166 IDLTRDQFDIYN
+1166 
-1178 IPINYEP
+1178 
-1185 NETIDREY
+1185 
-1193 CNKNQDTLKRY
+1193 
-1204 NKLIEN
+1204 
-1210 LARIINL
+1210 

>member
-1 MFREDNV
+1 MFKESNV
-8 EQAII
+8 EEAVI
-13 EQLKELGYEYQY
+13 EQLQELGYEYQY
-25 APDIERDYKEAILKD
+25 GPDIERDYKEPILKD
-40 VFYES
+40 VFYDS
-45 LYKINKG
+45 LYKINKD

-63 KIRNFHAV
+63 KVRNFRNV
-71 DLVEANYEFYHMLY
+71 DLVEANYEFYHMLC
-85 AGVEVPIEGDKTF
+85 AGVEVPIEGDRTF
-98 VAKLIDREN
+98 VARLIDRNN
-107 IEHNLFQVLNQYTV
+107 IENNLFQVINQYTV

-140 IVFELKNAINED
+140 IVFELKNAIKED

-165 QEDIKSLFYY
+165 QEDIRNLFYY

-202 KSKDGEKPEDNI
+202 KSKDGEKPEENI
-214 NQIDVLLNGVFRK
+214 NQIDVLLNGVFKK

-234 TNFILFQNKE
+234 SNFILFQNKE
-244 KGRIKILAG
+244 EGRIKILAG

-258 AVDKSIKSTLK
+258 AVEKSIKSTLK
-269 ALDEHTGKAGVVWH
+269 AIEEHSGKAGVVWH

-298 KISKIQSLNNP
+298 KMLKIPNLNNP

-325 ETFANTNREILPQKT
+325 NTFANTNREILPQEAT
-340 QHAASRKKLKEL
+340 QALNRKNLKEL
-352 LSVNAG
+352 LKVNAG

-371 DDIISDRENIIF
+371 EDVISERDNIIF

-389 RSQYSTEKKFNRKT
+389 RSQYSLEKKLNRKT
-403 GEFQTGYAKK
+403 GEFQVGYAKK
-413 MRDSLPKAT
+413 MRDSLPNAT

-438 RILFGDYIDVYDM
+438 RILFGDYIDIYDM

-474 DENVLKEIDDEYKY
+474 DEEVLKEIDDEYNY
-488 IIENDEADVE
+488 IVENDEADAD
-498 TVTKSKEELAK
+498 TVNKSKEELAK
-509 LETVIGAQDRLEMLS
+509 LETVIGSQDRLDMLS

-531 EQREDILNGKA
+531 EQRADILNGKA
-542 MIVCMTRKIAIDLY
+542 MIVCMTRKIAINLY
-556 KEIIEKRPE
+556 KEILNKRPD
-565 WKDKI
+565 WNNKI
-570 KVVLTDNNDDPTNWH
+570 KVVLTDNNNDPTEWH

-591 KYRDDLATEFKDE
+591 KYRDDLAIEFKNEDSE
-604 KSKLKI
+604 LKI

-620 FDVPDLATMYI
+620 FDIPDLATMYI

-692 IVREKL
+692 IVKEKL
-698 EVMRD
+698 EIMRD
-703 FFYGFDY
+703 FFYGFNY
-710 QGFFS
+710 EPFFS
-715 SSNQLRLRTLADGIN
+715 SSNQLRLKTLADGIN
-730 YVLSKDEDEKKDF
+730 YVLEKDEEERKDF
-743 IAEATALSQAETLA
+743 ITEATALSQAETLA
-757 RSILDEQTKLEVE
+757 RTILDDQTKLEIE
-770 FFKGVKVGVNKI
+770 FFKGVKVGINKI
-782 TGKGHLTTTEV
+782 TGTGHLTTTEV
-793 NQRILN
+793 NQRILD

-807 DGIIDIFKAADRS
+807 DGIIDIFKAAEKS

-838 KNKNIAAELLK
+838 KNKNIAAALLK

-856 RVFKRTNL
+856 KVFKRTNL
-864 VKAELFSQ
+864 VKSELFSQ
-872 KMTEIM
+872 KMAEIM

-896 NLSKEVVDA
+896 NLSKELVEA

-932 KEMQDE
+932 KEMKDE

-992 TVVLQAELMGE
+992 TVVMQAELMGE
-1003 NIEVSKKR
+1003 NYDIKSSENKNA
-1011 DDDTQTEH
+1011 
-1019 INVKTTGFRN
+1019 NVKYSIQYSDN
-1029 EEELYNLVN
+1029 NYENLGM
-1038 NNAEILKVAE
+1038 VAE
-1048 EEEKYDPF
+1048 ESEKY
-1056 ESNKGKFKTESG
+1056 
-1068 RNIYY
+1068 
-1073 YGEEFGEMPVVNKKY
+1073 KY
-1088 EGINTLND
+1088 E
-1096 LFGIL
+1096 
-1101 LKAWSKESA
+1101 
-1110 YPSAQEDPEYNKVND
+1110 
-1125 PTYGQ
+1125 
-1130 CAITATIVHDLF
+1130 
-1142 GGTIHRIRVNGG
+1142 
-1154 GTHYFNKINGHY
+1154 
-1166 IDLTRDQFDIYN
+1166 
-1178 IPINYEP
+1178 
-1185 NETIDREY
+1185 
-1193 CNKNQDTLKRY
+1193 
-1204 NKLIEN
+1204 
-1210 LARIINL
+1210 

>member
-1 MFREDNV
+1 MFKESNV
-8 EQAII
+8 EEAII
-13 EQLKELGYEYQY
+13 EQLQELGYEYQY
-25 APDIERDYKEAILKD
+25 GPDIERDYKEPILKD
-40 VFYES
+40 VFYDS
-45 LYKINKG
+45 LYKINKD

-63 KIRNFHAV
+63 KVRTFRNV

-85 AGVEVPIEGDKTF
+85 AGVEVPIEGDRTF
-98 VAKLIDREN
+98 VARLIDRNN
-107 IEHNLFQVLNQYTV
+107 IENNLFQVINQYTV

-140 IVFELKNAINED
+140 IVFELKNAIKED

-165 QEDIKSLFYY
+165 QEDIRNLFYY

-202 KSKDGEKPEDNI
+202 KAKDGEKPEENI
-214 NQIDVLLNGVFRK
+214 NQIDVLLNGVFKK

-234 TNFILFQNKE
+234 SNFILFQNKE
-244 KGRIKILAG
+244 EGRIKILAG

-258 AVDKSIKSTLK
+258 AVEKSIKSTLK
-269 ALDEHTGKAGVVWH
+269 AIEEHSGKAGVVWH

-298 KISKIQSLNNP
+298 KMLKIPDLNNP

-325 ETFANTNREILPQKT
+325 NTFANTNREILPQEAT
-340 QHAASRKKLKEL
+340 QALNRKNLKEL
-352 LSVNAG
+352 LKVNAG

-371 DDIISDRENIIF
+371 EGVISERDNIIF

-389 RSQYSTEKKFNRKT
+389 RSQYSLEKKLNRKT
-403 GEFQTGYAKK
+403 GEFQVGYAKK
-413 MRDSLPKAT
+413 MRDSLPNAT

-438 RILFGDYIDVYDM
+438 RILFGDYIDIYDM

-474 DENVLKEIDDEYKY
+474 DEEVLKEIDNEYNY
-488 IIENDEADVE
+488 IVENDEADAD
-498 TVTKSKEELAK
+498 TVNKSKEELAK
-509 LETVIGAQDRLEMLS
+509 LETVIGSQDRLDMLS

-531 EQREDILNGKA
+531 EQRVDILNGKA
-542 MIVCMTRKIAIDLY
+542 MIVCMTRKIAINLY
-556 KEIIEKRPE
+556 KEILNKRPD
-565 WKDKI
+565 WNNKI
-570 KVVLTDNNDDPTNWH
+570 KVVLTDNNNDPTEWH

-591 KYRDDLATEFKDE
+591 KYRDDLAIEFKNEDSE
-604 KSKLKI
+604 LKI

-692 IVREKL
+692 IVKEKL
-698 EVMRD
+698 EIMRD
-703 FFYGFDY
+703 FFYGFNY
-710 QGFFS
+710 EPFFS
-715 SSNQLRLRTLADGIN
+715 SSNQLRLKTLADGIN
-730 YVLSKDEDEKKDF
+730 YVLEKDEEERKDF
-743 IAEATALSQAETLA
+743 ITEATALSQAETLA
-757 RSILDEQTKLEVE
+757 RTILDDQTKLEIE
-770 FFKGVKVGVNKI
+770 FFKGVKVGINKI
-782 TGKGHLTTTEV
+782 TGTGHLTTTEV
-793 NQRILN
+793 NQRILG

-807 DGIIDIFKAADRS
+807 DGIIDIFKAAEKS

-828 EEYLESIKKS
+828 EEYLEGIKKS
-838 KNKNIAAELLK
+838 KNKNIAAALLK

-856 RVFKRTNL
+856 KIFKRTNL
-864 VKAELFSQ
+864 VKSELFSQ
-872 KMTEIM
+872 KMAEIM

-896 NLSKEVVDA
+896 NLSKELVEA

-932 KEMQDE
+932 KEMKDE

-992 TVVLQAELMGE
+992 TVVMQAELMGE
-1003 NIEVSKKR
+1003 NYDIKSSENKNA
-1011 DDDTQTEH
+1011 
-1019 INVKTTGFRN
+1019 NVKSSIQ
-1029 EEELYNLVN
+1029 YSVN
-1038 NNAEILKVAE
+1038 NSENLGMVAE
-1048 EEEKYDPF
+1048 ESEKY
-1056 ESNKGKFKTESG
+1056 
-1068 RNIYY
+1068 
-1073 YGEEFGEMPVVNKKY
+1073 KY
-1088 EGINTLND
+1088 E
-1096 LFGIL
+1096 
-1101 LKAWSKESA
+1101 
-1110 YPSAQEDPEYNKVND
+1110 
-1125 PTYGQ
+1125 
-1130 CAITATIVHDLF
+1130 
-1142 GGTIHRIRVNGG
+1142 
-1154 GTHYFNKINGHY
+1154 
-1166 IDLTRDQFDIYN
+1166 
-1178 IPINYEP
+1178 
-1185 NETIDREY
+1185 
-1193 CNKNQDTLKRY
+1193 
-1204 NKLIEN
+1204 
-1210 LARIINL
+1210 

>member
-1 MFREDNV
+1 MFKESNV
-8 EQAII
+8 EEAII
-13 EQLKELGYEYQY
+13 EQLQELGYEYQY
-25 APDIERDYKEAILKD
+25 GPDIERDYKEPILKD
-40 VFYES
+40 MFYDS
-45 LYKINKG
+45 LYKINKD
-52 ITEDIADEVYR
+52 ITKDIADEVYR
-63 KIRNFHAV
+63 KVRNFRNV

-85 AGVEVPIEGDKTF
+85 SGVEVPIEGDRTF
-98 VAKLIDREN
+98 VARLIDRKN
-107 IEHNLFQVLNQYTV
+107 IENNLFQVINQYTV

-165 QEDIKSLFYY
+165 QEDIRNLFYY

-202 KSKDGEKPEDNI
+202 KSKDGEKPEENI

-234 TNFILFQNKE
+234 SNFILFRNKE
-244 KGRIKILAG
+244 EGRIKILAG

-258 AVDKSIKSTLK
+258 AVEKSIKSTLK
-269 ALDEHTGKAGVVWH
+269 AIEEHSGKAGVVWH

-298 KISKIQSLNNP
+298 KMLKIPDLNNP

-325 ETFANTNREILPQKT
+325 NTFANTNREILPQEAT
-340 QHAASRKKLKEL
+340 QALNRKNLKEL
-352 LSVNAG
+352 LKVNAG

-371 DDIISDRENIIF
+371 EDVISERDNIIF

-389 RSQYSTEKKFNRKT
+389 RSQYSLEKKLNRKT
-403 GEFQTGYAKK
+403 GEFQVGYAKK
-413 MRDSLPKAT
+413 MRDSLPNAT

-438 RILFGDYIDVYDM
+438 RILFGDYIDIYDM

-474 DENVLKEIDDEYKY
+474 DEEVLKEIDNEYNY
-488 IIENDEADVE
+488 IVENDEADAD
-498 TVTKSKEELAK
+498 TVNKSKEELAK
-509 LETVIGAQDRLEMLS
+509 LETIIGSQDRLDILS

-531 EQREDILNGKA
+531 EQRADILNGKA
-542 MIVCMTRKIAIDLY
+542 MIVCMTRKIAINLY
-556 KEIIEKRPE
+556 KEILNKRPD
-565 WKDKI
+565 WNNKI
-570 KVVLTDNNDDPTNWH
+570 KVVLTDNNNDPTEWH

-591 KYRDDLATEFKDE
+591 KYRDDLAIEFKNEDSE
-604 KSKLKI
+604 LKI

-692 IVREKL
+692 IVKEKL
-698 EVMRD
+698 EIMRD
-703 FFYGFDY
+703 FFYGFNY
-710 QGFFS
+710 EPFFS
-715 SSNQLRLRTLADGIN
+715 SSNQLRLKTLADGIN
-730 YVLSKDEDEKKDF
+730 YVLEKDEEERKDF
-743 IAEATALSQAETLA
+743 ITEATALSQAETLA
-757 RSILDEQTKLEVE
+757 RTILDDQTKLEIE
-770 FFKGVKVGVNKI
+770 FFKGVKVGINKI
-782 TGKGHLTTTEV
+782 TGTGHLTTTEV
-793 NQRILN
+793 NQRILG

-807 DGIIDIFKAADRS
+807 DGIIDIFKAAEKS

-828 EEYLESIKKS
+828 EEYLEGIKKS
-838 KNKNIAAELLK
+838 KNKNIAATLLK

-856 RVFKRTNL
+856 KIFKRTNL
-864 VKAELFSQ
+864 VKSELFSQ
-872 KMTEIM
+872 KMAEIM

-896 NLSKEVVDA
+896 NLSKELVEA

-932 KEMQDE
+932 KEMKDE

-992 TVVLQAELMGE
+992 TVVMQAELMGE
-1003 NIEVSKKR
+1003 NYDIKSSENKNA
-1011 DDDTQTEH
+1011 
-1019 INVKTTGFRN
+1019 NVKSSIQ
-1029 EEELYNLVN
+1029 YSVN
-1038 NNAEILKVAE
+1038 NSENLGMVAE
-1048 EEEKYDPF
+1048 ESEKY
-1056 ESNKGKFKTESG
+1056 
-1068 RNIYY
+1068 
-1073 YGEEFGEMPVVNKKY
+1073 KY
-1088 EGINTLND
+1088 E
-1096 LFGIL
+1096 
-1101 LKAWSKESA
+1101 
-1110 YPSAQEDPEYNKVND
+1110 
-1125 PTYGQ
+1125 
-1130 CAITATIVHDLF
+1130 
-1142 GGTIHRIRVNGG
+1142 
-1154 GTHYFNKINGHY
+1154 
-1166 IDLTRDQFDIYN
+1166 
-1178 IPINYEP
+1178 
-1185 NETIDREY
+1185 
-1193 CNKNQDTLKRY
+1193 
-1204 NKLIEN
+1204 
-1210 LARIINL
+1210 

>member
-45 LYKINKG
+45 LYKINKD

-63 KIRNFHAV
+63 KIRSFHAV

-85 AGVEVPIEGDKTF
+85 AGVEVPIEGDQTF

-107 IEHNLFQVLNQYTV
+107 IENNLFQVLNQYTV

-298 KISKIQSLNNP
+298 KISKIQDLNNP

-474 DENVLKEIDDEYKY
+474 DENVLKEIDDEYNY

-524 KDIIEHY
+524 KDIIDHY

-565 WKDKI
+565 WKEKI
-570 KVVLTDNNDDPTNWH
+570 KVVLTDNNDDPTDWH

-692 IVREKL
+692 IVKEKL

-872 KMTEIM
+872 KMAEIM

-1019 INVKTTGFRN
+1019 TYIKTTGFRN
-1029 EEELYNLVN
+1029 EEELYNLAN
-1038 NNAEILKVAE
+1038 NNELLQVAE

-1073 YGEEFGEMPVVNKKY
+1073 YGEEFGEMPVVNKIY

-1096 LFGIL
+1096 LFGVL
-1101 LKAWSKESA
+1101 LKAWTKESA
-1110 YPSAQEDPEYNKVND
+1110 YPSAQKDPEYNKSND

-1130 CAITATIVHDLF
+1130 CAITATLVYDMF
-1142 GGTIHRIRVNGG
+1142 GGTIHKIKVNGG

-1166 IDLTRDQFDIYN
+1166 IDLTRDQFDLYN
-1178 IPINYEP
+1178 IPVNYEP

-1193 CNKNQDTLKRY
+1193 CGKNADTLKRFELLKE
-1204 NKLIEN
+1204 NIEKV
-1210 LARIINL
+1210 IK

>member
-1 MFREDNV
+1 MFKESNV
-8 EQAII
+8 EEAII
-13 EQLKELGYEYQY
+13 EQLQEMGYEYLY
-25 APDIERDYKEAILKD
+25 GPDIERDYKEPILKD
-40 VFYES
+40 VFYDS
-45 LYKINKG
+45 LYKINSG

-63 KIRNFHAV
+63 KVRNFRNV

-85 AGVEVPIEGDKTF
+85 AGVEVPIEGDRTF
-98 VAKLIDREN
+98 VARLIDRNIIEN
-107 IEHNLFQVLNQYTV
+107 NAFQVINQYTV

-165 QEDIKSLFYY
+165 QEDIRNLFYY

-202 KSKDGEKPEDNI
+202 KSKDGEKPEENI

-234 TNFILFQNKE
+234 SNFILFQNKE
-244 KGRIKILAG
+244 EGRIKILAG

-258 AVDKSIKSTLK
+258 AVEKSIKSTLK
-269 ALDEHTGKAGVVWH
+269 AIEEHSGKAGVVWH

-298 KISKIQSLNNP
+298 KMLKIPDLNNP

-325 ETFANTNREILPQKT
+325 NTFANTNRELLPQEAT
-340 QHAASRKKLKEL
+340 QALNRKNLQEL
-352 LSVNAG
+352 LKVNAG
-358 GIIFTTIQKFEEG
+358 GIIFTTIQKFEE
-371 DDIISDRENIIF
+371 DDDVISERDNIIF

-389 RSQYSTEKKFNRKT
+389 RSQYSLEKKINRKT
-403 GEFQTGYAKK
+403 GEFQIGYAKK
-413 MRDSLPKAT
+413 MRDSLPNAT

-438 RILFGDYIDVYDM
+438 RILFGDYIDIYDM

-474 DENVLKEIDDEYKY
+474 DEEVLKEIDDEYNY
-488 IIENDEADVE
+488 IVENDEADAE
-498 TVTKSKEELAK
+498 TVNKSKEELAK
-509 LETVIGAQDRLEMLS
+509 LETVIGSQDRLDILS

-531 EQREDILNGKA
+531 EQRADILNGKA
-542 MIVCMTRKIAIDLY
+542 MIVCMTRKIAINLY
-556 KEIIEKRPE
+556 KEILNKRPD
-565 WKDKI
+565 WNNKI
-570 KVVLTDNNDDPTNWH
+570 KVVLTDNNNDPTEWH

-591 KYRDDLATEFKDE
+591 KYRDDLAIEFKNEDSE
-604 KSKLKI
+604 LKI

-692 IVREKL
+692 IVKEKL
-698 EVMRD
+698 EIMRD
-703 FFYGFDY
+703 FFYGFNY
-710 QGFFS
+710 EPFFS
-715 SSNQLRLRTLADGIN
+715 SSNQLRLKTLSDGIN
-730 YVLSKDEDEKKDF
+730 YVLEKDEEERKDF
-743 IAEATALSQAETLA
+743 ITEATVLSQAETLA
-757 RSILDEQTKLEVE
+757 RTILDDQTKLEIE
-770 FFKGVKVGVNKI
+770 FFKGVKVGINKI
-782 TGKGHLTTTEV
+782 TGTGHLTTTEV
-793 NQRILN
+793 NQRILG

-807 DGIIDIFKAADRS
+807 DGIIDIFKAAEKS

-828 EEYLESIKKS
+828 EEYLEGIKKS
-838 KNKNIAAELLK
+838 KNKNIAAALLK

-856 RVFKRTNL
+856 KVFKRTNL
-864 VKAELFSQ
+864 VKSELFSQ
-872 KMTEIM
+872 KMAEIM

-896 NLSKEVVDA
+896 NLSKELVEA

-932 KEMQDE
+932 KEMKDE

-992 TVVLQAELMGE
+992 TVVMQAELMGE
-1003 NIEVSKKR
+1003 NYNIKSSEN
-1011 DDDTQTEH
+1011 
-1019 INVKTTGFRN
+1019 INVDVKPSIQ
-1029 EEELYNLVN
+1029 YSDN
-1038 NNAEILKVAE
+1038 NTEKLGMAAE
-1048 EEEKYDPF
+1048 ESEKY
-1056 ESNKGKFKTESG
+1056 
-1068 RNIYY
+1068 
-1073 YGEEFGEMPVVNKKY
+1073 KY
-1088 EGINTLND
+1088 E
-1096 LFGIL
+1096 
-1101 LKAWSKESA
+1101 
-1110 YPSAQEDPEYNKVND
+1110 
-1125 PTYGQ
+1125 
-1130 CAITATIVHDLF
+1130 
-1142 GGTIHRIRVNGG
+1142 
-1154 GTHYFNKINGHY
+1154 
-1166 IDLTRDQFDIYN
+1166 
-1178 IPINYEP
+1178 
-1185 NETIDREY
+1185 
-1193 CNKNQDTLKRY
+1193 
-1204 NKLIEN
+1204 
-1210 LARIINL
+1210 

>member
-1 MFREDNV
+1 MFKESNV
-8 EQAII
+8 EEAII
-13 EQLKELGYEYQY
+13 EQLQELGYEYHY
-25 APDIERDYKEAILKD
+25 GPEIERDYKEPILKE
-40 VFYES
+40 VFYDS
-45 LYKINKG
+45 LYKINKD
-52 ITEDIADEVYR
+52 ITEDIADEIYR
-63 KIRNFHAV
+63 KVRNFRNV

-85 AGVEVPIEGDKTF
+85 SGVEVPIEGDRTF
-98 VAKLIDREN
+98 VARLIDRKN
-107 IEHNLFQVLNQYTV
+107 IENNVFQVINQYTV

-165 QEDIKSLFYY
+165 QEDIRNLFYY

-202 KSKDGEKPEDNI
+202 KSKDGEKPEENI

-234 TNFILFQNKE
+234 SNFILFQNKE
-244 KGRIKILAG
+244 EGRIKILAG

-258 AVDKSIKSTLK
+258 AVEKSIKSTLK
-269 ALDEHTGKAGVVWH
+269 AIKEHSGKAGVVWH

-298 KISKIQSLNNP
+298 KVLKIPDLNNP

-325 ETFANTNREILPQKT
+325 NTFANTNREILPQEAT
-340 QHAASRKKLKEL
+340 QALNRKNLKEL
-352 LSVNAG
+352 LKVNAG

-371 DDIISDRENIIF
+371 EDVISERDNIIF

-389 RSQYSTEKKFNRKT
+389 RSQYSLEKKLNRKT
-403 GEFQTGYAKK
+403 GEFQVGYAKK
-413 MRDSLPKAT
+413 MRDSLPNAT

-438 RILFGDYIDVYDM
+438 RILFGDYIDIYDM

-474 DENVLKEIDDEYKY
+474 DEEVLKEIDNEYNY
-488 IIENDEADVE
+488 IVENDEADAD
-498 TVTKSKEELAK
+498 TVNKSKEELAK
-509 LETVIGAQDRLEMLS
+509 LETIIGSQDRLDILS

-531 EQREDILNGKA
+531 EQRADILNGKA
-542 MIVCMTRKIAIDLY
+542 MIVCMTRKIAINLY
-556 KEIIEKRPE
+556 KEILNKRPD
-565 WKDKI
+565 WNNKI
-570 KVVLTDNNDDPTNWH
+570 KVVLTDNNNDPTEWH

-591 KYRDDLATEFKDE
+591 KYRDDLAIEFKNEDSE
-604 KSKLKI
+604 LKI

-692 IVREKL
+692 IVKEKL
-698 EVMRD
+698 EIMRD
-703 FFYGFDY
+703 FFYGFNY
-710 QGFFS
+710 EPFFS
-715 SSNQLRLRTLADGIN
+715 SSNQLRLKTLADGIN
-730 YVLSKDEDEKKDF
+730 YVLEKDEEERKDF
-743 IAEATALSQAETLA
+743 ITEATALSQAETLA
-757 RSILDEQTKLEVE
+757 RTILDDQTKLEIE
-770 FFKGVKVGVNKI
+770 FFKGVKVGINKI
-782 TGKGHLTTTEV
+782 TGTGHLTTTEV
-793 NQRILN
+793 NQRILG

-807 DGIIDIFKAADRS
+807 DGIIDIFKAAEKS

-828 EEYLESIKKS
+828 EEYLEGIKKS
-838 KNKNIAAELLK
+838 KNKNIAAALLK

-856 RVFKRTNL
+856 KIFKRTNL
-864 VKAELFSQ
+864 VKSELFSQ
-872 KMTEIM
+872 KMAEIM

-896 NLSKEVVDA
+896 NLSKELVEA

-932 KEMQDE
+932 KEMKDE

-992 TVVLQAELMGE
+992 TVVMQAELMGE
-1003 NIEVSKKR
+1003 NYDIKSSENKNV
-1011 DDDTQTEH
+1011 
-1019 INVKTTGFRN
+1019 NVKSSIQYSDN
-1029 EEELYNLVN
+1029 NSENLGM
-1038 NNAEILKVAE
+1038 VAE
-1048 EEEKYDPF
+1048 ESEKY
-1056 ESNKGKFKTESG
+1056 
-1068 RNIYY
+1068 
-1073 YGEEFGEMPVVNKKY
+1073 KY
-1088 EGINTLND
+1088 E
-1096 LFGIL
+1096 
-1101 LKAWSKESA
+1101 
-1110 YPSAQEDPEYNKVND
+1110 
-1125 PTYGQ
+1125 
-1130 CAITATIVHDLF
+1130 
-1142 GGTIHRIRVNGG
+1142 
-1154 GTHYFNKINGHY
+1154 
-1166 IDLTRDQFDIYN
+1166 
-1178 IPINYEP
+1178 
-1185 NETIDREY
+1185 
-1193 CNKNQDTLKRY
+1193 
-1204 NKLIEN
+1204 
-1210 LARIINL
+1210 

>member
-1 MFREDNV
+1 MFKESNV
-8 EQAII
+8 EEAII
-13 EQLKELGYEYQY
+13 EQLQELGYEYLY
-25 APDIERDYKEAILKD
+25 GPDIERDYKEPILKD
-40 VFYES
+40 VFYDS
-45 LYKINKG
+45 LYKINSG

-63 KIRNFHAV
+63 KVRNFRNV

-85 AGVEVPIEGDKTF
+85 AGVEVPVEGDRTF
-98 VAKLIDREN
+98 VARLIDRNN
-107 IEHNLFQVLNQYTV
+107 IENNLFQVINQYTV

-165 QEDIKSLFYY
+165 QEDIRNLFYY

-202 KSKDGEKPEDNI
+202 KSKDGEKPEENI
-214 NQIDVLLNGVFRK
+214 NQIDVLLNGVFKK

-234 TNFILFQNKE
+234 SNFILFQNKE
-244 KGRIKILAG
+244 EGRIKILAG

-258 AVDKSIKSTLK
+258 AVEKSIKSTLK
-269 ALDEHTGKAGVVWH
+269 AIEEHSGKAGVVWH

-298 KISKIQSLNNP
+298 KMLKIPDLNNP

-325 ETFANTNREILPQKT
+325 NTFANTNREILPQEAT
-340 QHAASRKKLKEL
+340 QALNRKNLKEL
-352 LSVNAG
+352 LKVNAG
-358 GIIFTTIQKFEEG
+358 GIIFTTIQKFEE
-371 DDIISDRENIIF
+371 DDDVISERDNIIF

-389 RSQYSTEKKFNRKT
+389 RSQYSLEKKLNRKT
-403 GEFQTGYAKK
+403 GEFQVGYAKK
-413 MRDSLPKAT
+413 MRDSLPNAT

-438 RILFGDYIDVYDM
+438 RILFGDYIDIYDM

-474 DENVLKEIDDEYKY
+474 DEEVLKEIDDEYNY
-488 IIENDEADVE
+488 IVQNDEADAD
-498 TVTKSKEELAK
+498 TVNKSKEELAK
-509 LETVIGAQDRLEMLS
+509 LETVIGSQDRLDILS

-531 EQREDILNGKA
+531 EQRSDILNGKA
-542 MIVCMTRKIAIDLY
+542 MIVCMTRKIAINLY
-556 KEIIEKRPE
+556 KEILNKRPD
-565 WKDKI
+565 WNNKI
-570 KVVLTDNNDDPTNWH
+570 KVVLTDNNDDPTEWH

-591 KYRDDLATEFKDE
+591 KYRDDLAIEFKNEDSE
-604 KSKLKI
+604 LKI

-692 IVREKL
+692 IVKEKL
-698 EVMRD
+698 EIMRD
-703 FFYGFDY
+703 FFYGFNY
-710 QGFFS
+710 EPFFS
-715 SSNQLRLRTLADGIN
+715 SSNQLRLKTLADGIN
-730 YVLSKDEDEKKDF
+730 YVLEKDEEERKDF
-743 IAEATALSQAETLA
+743 ITEATALSQAETLA
-757 RSILDEQTKLEVE
+757 RTILDDQTKLEIE
-770 FFKGVKVGVNKI
+770 FFKGVKVGINKI
-782 TGKGHLTTTEV
+782 TGTGHLTTTEV
-793 NQRILN
+793 NQRILG

-807 DGIIDIFKAADRS
+807 DGIIDIFKAAEKS

-838 KNKNIAAELLK
+838 KNKNIAAALLK

-856 RVFKRTNL
+856 KVFKRTNL
-864 VKAELFSQ
+864 VKSELFSQ
-872 KMTEIM
+872 KMAEIM

-896 NLSKEVVDA
+896 NLSKELVEA

-932 KEMQDE
+932 KEMKDE
-938 VLIQLAHELTE
+938 ILIQLAHELTE

-992 TVVLQAELMGE
+992 TVVMQAELMGE
-1003 NIEVSKKR
+1003 NYDIKSSENKNA
-1011 DDDTQTEH
+1011 
-1019 INVKTTGFRN
+1019 NVKSSIQYSDN
-1029 EEELYNLVN
+1029 NSENLDM
-1038 NNAEILKVAE
+1038 VAE
-1048 EEEKYDPF
+1048 ESEKY
-1056 ESNKGKFKTESG
+1056 
-1068 RNIYY
+1068 
-1073 YGEEFGEMPVVNKKY
+1073 KY
-1088 EGINTLND
+1088 E
-1096 LFGIL
+1096 
-1101 LKAWSKESA
+1101 
-1110 YPSAQEDPEYNKVND
+1110 
-1125 PTYGQ
+1125 
-1130 CAITATIVHDLF
+1130 
-1142 GGTIHRIRVNGG
+1142 
-1154 GTHYFNKINGHY
+1154 
-1166 IDLTRDQFDIYN
+1166 
-1178 IPINYEP
+1178 
-1185 NETIDREY
+1185 
-1193 CNKNQDTLKRY
+1193 
-1204 NKLIEN
+1204 
-1210 LARIINL
+1210 

>member
-1 MFREDNV
+1 MFKESNV
-8 EQAII
+8 EEAII
-13 EQLKELGYEYQY
+13 EQLQELGYEYQY
-25 APDIERDYKEAILKD
+25 GPDIERDYKEPILKD
-40 VFYES
+40 MFYDS
-45 LYKINKG
+45 LYKINKD
-52 ITEDIADEVYR
+52 ITKDIADEVYR
-63 KIRNFHAV
+63 KVRNFRNV

-85 AGVEVPIEGDKTF
+85 SGIEVPIEGDRTF
-98 VAKLIDREN
+98 VARLIDRKN
-107 IEHNLFQVLNQYTV
+107 IENNLFQVINQYTV

-165 QEDIKSLFYY
+165 QEDIRNLFYY

-202 KSKDGEKPEDNI
+202 KSKDGEKPEENI

-234 TNFILFQNKE
+234 SNFILFQNKE
-244 KGRIKILAG
+244 EGRIKILAG

-258 AVDKSIKSTLK
+258 AVEKSIKSTLK
-269 ALDEHTGKAGVVWH
+269 AIEEHSGKAGVVWH

-298 KISKIQSLNNP
+298 KMLKIPDLNNP

-325 ETFANTNREILPQKT
+325 NTFANTNREIVPQEAT
-340 QHAASRKKLKEL
+340 QALNRKNLKEL
-352 LSVNAG
+352 LKVNAG

-371 DDIISDRENIIF
+371 EGVISERDNIIF

-389 RSQYSTEKKFNRKT
+389 RSQYSLEKKLNRKT
-403 GEFQTGYAKK
+403 GEFQVGYAKK
-413 MRDSLPKAT
+413 MRDSLPNAT

-438 RILFGDYIDVYDM
+438 RILFGDYIDIYDM

-474 DENVLKEIDDEYKY
+474 DEEVLKEIDNEYNY
-488 IIENDEADVE
+488 IVENDEADAD
-498 TVTKSKEELAK
+498 TVNKSKEELAK
-509 LETVIGAQDRLEMLS
+509 LETVIGSQDRLDILS

-531 EQREDILNGKA
+531 EQRADILNGKA
-542 MIVCMTRKIAIDLY
+542 MIVCMTRKIAINLY
-556 KEIIEKRPE
+556 KEILNKRPD
-565 WKDKI
+565 WNNKI
-570 KVVLTDNNDDPTNWH
+570 KVVLTDNNNDPTEWH

-591 KYRDDLATEFKDE
+591 KYRDDLAIEFKNEDSE
-604 KSKLKI
+604 LKI

-692 IVREKL
+692 IVKEKL
-698 EVMRD
+698 EIMRD
-703 FFYGFDY
+703 FFYGFNY
-710 QGFFS
+710 EPFFS
-715 SSNQLRLRTLADGIN
+715 SSNQLRLKTLADGIN
-730 YVLSKDEDEKKDF
+730 YVLEKDEEERKDF
-743 IAEATALSQAETLA
+743 MTEATALSQAETLA
-757 RSILDEQTKLEVE
+757 RTILDDQTKLEIE
-770 FFKGVKVGVNKI
+770 FFKGVKVGINKI
-782 TGKGHLTTTEV
+782 TGTGHLTTTEV
-793 NQRILN
+793 NQRILG

-807 DGIIDIFKAADRS
+807 DGIIDIFKAAEKS

-828 EEYLESIKKS
+828 EEYLEGIKKS
-838 KNKNIAAELLK
+838 KNKNIAAALLK

-856 RVFKRTNL
+856 KIFKRTNL
-864 VKAELFSQ
+864 VKSELFSQ
-872 KMTEIM
+872 KMAEIM

-896 NLSKEVVDA
+896 NLSKELVEA

-932 KEMQDE
+932 KEMKDE

-992 TVVLQAELMGE
+992 TVVMQAELMGE
-1003 NIEVSKKR
+1003 NYDIKSSENKNA
-1011 DDDTQTEH
+1011 
-1019 INVKTTGFRN
+1019 NVKSSIQ
-1029 EEELYNLVN
+1029 YSVN
-1038 NNAEILKVAE
+1038 NSENLGMVAE
-1048 EEEKYDPF
+1048 ESEKY
-1056 ESNKGKFKTESG
+1056 
-1068 RNIYY
+1068 
-1073 YGEEFGEMPVVNKKY
+1073 KY
-1088 EGINTLND
+1088 E
-1096 LFGIL
+1096 
-1101 LKAWSKESA
+1101 
-1110 YPSAQEDPEYNKVND
+1110 
-1125 PTYGQ
+1125 
-1130 CAITATIVHDLF
+1130 
-1142 GGTIHRIRVNGG
+1142 
-1154 GTHYFNKINGHY
+1154 
-1166 IDLTRDQFDIYN
+1166 
-1178 IPINYEP
+1178 
-1185 NETIDREY
+1185 
-1193 CNKNQDTLKRY
+1193 
-1204 NKLIEN
+1204 
-1210 LARIINL
+1210 

>member
-1 MFREDNV
+1 MFKESNV
-8 EQAII
+8 EEAII
-13 EQLKELGYEYQY
+13 EQLQELGYEYLY
-25 APDIERDYKEAILKD
+25 GPDIERDYKEPILKD
-40 VFYES
+40 VFYDS
-45 LYKINKG
+45 LYKINSG

-63 KIRNFHAV
+63 KVRNFRNV

-85 AGVEVPIEGDKTF
+85 AGVEVPIEGDRTF
-98 VAKLIDREN
+98 VARLIDRNIIEN
-107 IEHNLFQVLNQYTV
+107 NAFQVINQYTV

-165 QEDIKSLFYY
+165 QEDIRNLFYY

-202 KSKDGEKPEDNI
+202 KSKDGEKPEENI

-234 TNFILFQNKE
+234 SNFILFQNKE
-244 KGRIKILAG
+244 EGRIKILAG

-258 AVDKSIKSTLK
+258 AVEKSIKSTLK
-269 ALDEHTGKAGVVWH
+269 AIEEHSGKAGVVWH

-298 KISKIQSLNNP
+298 KMLKIPDLNNP

-325 ETFANTNREILPQKT
+325 NTFANTNRELLPQEAT
-340 QHAASRKKLKEL
+340 QALNRKNLQEL
-352 LSVNAG
+352 LKVNAG
-358 GIIFTTIQKFEEG
+358 GIIFTTIQKFEE
-371 DDIISDRENIIF
+371 DDDVISERDNIIF

-389 RSQYSTEKKFNRKT
+389 RSQYSLEKKINRKT
-403 GEFQTGYAKK
+403 GEFQIGYAKK
-413 MRDSLPKAT
+413 MRDSLPNAT

-438 RILFGDYIDVYDM
+438 RILFGDYIDIYDM

-474 DENVLKEIDDEYKY
+474 DEEVLKEIDDEYNY
-488 IIENDEADVE
+488 IVVNDEADAE
-498 TVTKSKEELAK
+498 TVNKSKEELAK
-509 LETVIGAQDRLEMLS
+509 LETVIGSQDRLDILS

-531 EQREDILNGKA
+531 EQRADILNGKA
-542 MIVCMTRKIAIDLY
+542 MIVCMTRKIAINLY
-556 KEIIEKRPE
+556 KEILNKRPD
-565 WKDKI
+565 WNNKI
-570 KVVLTDNNDDPTNWH
+570 KVVLTDNNNDPTEWH

-591 KYRDDLATEFKDE
+591 KYRDDLAIEFKNEDSE
-604 KSKLKI
+604 LKI

-692 IVREKL
+692 IVKEKL
-698 EVMRD
+698 EIMRD
-703 FFYGFDY
+703 FFYGFNY
-710 QGFFS
+710 EPFFS
-715 SSNQLRLRTLADGIN
+715 SSNQLRLKTLADVIN
-730 YVLSKDEDEKKDF
+730 YVLEKDEEERKDF
-743 IAEATALSQAETLA
+743 ITEATVLSQAETLA
-757 RSILDEQTKLEVE
+757 RTILDDQTKLEIE
-770 FFKGVKVGVNKI
+770 FFKGVKVGINKI
-782 TGKGHLTTTEV
+782 TGTGHLTTTEV
-793 NQRILN
+793 NQRILG

-807 DGIIDIFKAADRS
+807 DGIIDIFKAAEKS

-828 EEYLESIKKS
+828 EEYLEGIKKS
-838 KNKNIAAELLK
+838 KNKNIAAALLK

-856 RVFKRTNL
+856 KVFKRTNL
-864 VKAELFSQ
+864 VKSELFSQ
-872 KMTEIM
+872 KMAEIM

-896 NLSKEVVDA
+896 NLSKELVEA

-932 KEMQDE
+932 KEMKDE

-992 TVVLQAELMGE
+992 TVVMQSELMGE
-1003 NIEVSKKR
+1003 NYNIKSSEN
-1011 DDDTQTEH
+1011 
-1019 INVKTTGFRN
+1019 INVDVKPSIQ
-1029 EEELYNLVN
+1029 YSDN
-1038 NNAEILKVAE
+1038 NTEKLGMAAE
-1048 EEEKYDPF
+1048 ESEKY
-1056 ESNKGKFKTESG
+1056 
-1068 RNIYY
+1068 
-1073 YGEEFGEMPVVNKKY
+1073 KY
-1088 EGINTLND
+1088 E
-1096 LFGIL
+1096 
-1101 LKAWSKESA
+1101 
-1110 YPSAQEDPEYNKVND
+1110 
-1125 PTYGQ
+1125 
-1130 CAITATIVHDLF
+1130 
-1142 GGTIHRIRVNGG
+1142 
-1154 GTHYFNKINGHY
+1154 
-1166 IDLTRDQFDIYN
+1166 
-1178 IPINYEP
+1178 
-1185 NETIDREY
+1185 
-1193 CNKNQDTLKRY
+1193 
-1204 NKLIEN
+1204 
-1210 LARIINL
+1210 

>member
-1 MFREDNV
+1 MFKESNV
-8 EQAII
+8 EEAII
-13 EQLKELGYEYQY
+13 EQLQELGYEYQY
-25 APDIERDYKEAILKD
+25 GPEIERDYKEPILKD
-40 VFYES
+40 VFYDS
-45 LYKINKG
+45 LYKINKD

-63 KIRNFHAV
+63 KVRNFRNV

-85 AGVEVPIEGDKTF
+85 SGIEVPIEGDRTF
-98 VAKLIDREN
+98 VARLIDRKN
-107 IEHNLFQVLNQYTV
+107 IENNLFQVINQYTV

-165 QEDIKSLFYY
+165 QEDIRNLFYY

-202 KSKDGEKPEDNI
+202 KSKDGEKPEENI

-234 TNFILFQNKE
+234 SNFILFQNKE
-244 KGRIKILAG
+244 EGRIKILAG

-258 AVDKSIKSTLK
+258 AVEKSIKSTLK
-269 ALDEHTGKAGVVWH
+269 AIEEHSGKAGVVWH

-298 KISKIQSLNNP
+298 KMLKIPDLNNP

-325 ETFANTNREILPQKT
+325 NTFANTNREILPQEAT
-340 QHAASRKKLKEL
+340 QALNRKNLKEL
-352 LSVNAG
+352 LKVNAG

-371 DDIISDRENIIF
+371 EDVISERDNIIF

-389 RSQYSTEKKFNRKT
+389 RSQYSLEKKLNRKT
-403 GEFQTGYAKK
+403 GELQVGYAKK
-413 MRDSLPKAT
+413 MRDSLPNAT

-438 RILFGDYIDVYDM
+438 RILFGDYIDIYDM

-474 DENVLKEIDDEYKY
+474 DEEVLKEIDNEYNY
-488 IIENDEADVE
+488 IVENDEADAD
-498 TVTKSKEELAK
+498 TVNKSKEELAK
-509 LETVIGAQDRLEMLS
+509 LETIIGSQDRLDILS

-531 EQREDILNGKA
+531 EQRADILNGKA
-542 MIVCMTRKIAIDLY
+542 MIVCMTRKIAINLY
-556 KEIIEKRPE
+556 KEILNKRPD
-565 WKDKI
+565 WNNKI
-570 KVVLTDNNDDPTNWH
+570 KVVLTDNNNDPTEWH

-591 KYRDDLATEFKDE
+591 KYRDDLAIEFKNEDSE
-604 KSKLKI
+604 LKI

-692 IVREKL
+692 IVKEKL
-698 EVMRD
+698 EIMRD
-703 FFYGFDY
+703 FFYGFNY
-710 QGFFS
+710 EPFFS
-715 SSNQLRLRTLADGIN
+715 SSNQLRLKTLADGIN
-730 YVLSKDEDEKKDF
+730 YVLEKDEEERKDF
-743 IAEATALSQAETLA
+743 ITEATALSQAETLA
-757 RSILDEQTKLEVE
+757 RTILDDQTKLEIE
-770 FFKGVKVGVNKI
+770 FFKGVKVGINKI
-782 TGKGHLTTTEV
+782 TGTGHLTTTEV
-793 NQRILN
+793 NQRILG

-807 DGIIDIFKAADRS
+807 DGIIDIFKAAEKS

-828 EEYLESIKKS
+828 EEYLEGIKKS
-838 KNKNIAAELLK
+838 KNKNIAAALLK

-856 RVFKRTNL
+856 KIFKRTNL
-864 VKAELFSQ
+864 VKSELFSQ
-872 KMTEIM
+872 KMAEIM

-896 NLSKEVVDA
+896 NLSKELVEA

-932 KEMQDE
+932 KEMKDE

-992 TVVLQAELMGE
+992 TVVMQAELMGE
-1003 NIEVSKKR
+1003 NYDIKSSENKNA
-1011 DDDTQTEH
+1011 
-1019 INVKTTGFRN
+1019 NVKSSIQ
-1029 EEELYNLVN
+1029 YSVN
-1038 NNAEILKVAE
+1038 NSENLGMVAE
-1048 EEEKYDPF
+1048 ESEKY
-1056 ESNKGKFKTESG
+1056 
-1068 RNIYY
+1068 
-1073 YGEEFGEMPVVNKKY
+1073 KY
-1088 EGINTLND
+1088 E
-1096 LFGIL
+1096 
-1101 LKAWSKESA
+1101 
-1110 YPSAQEDPEYNKVND
+1110 
-1125 PTYGQ
+1125 
-1130 CAITATIVHDLF
+1130 
-1142 GGTIHRIRVNGG
+1142 
-1154 GTHYFNKINGHY
+1154 
-1166 IDLTRDQFDIYN
+1166 
-1178 IPINYEP
+1178 
-1185 NETIDREY
+1185 
-1193 CNKNQDTLKRY
+1193 
-1204 NKLIEN
+1204 
-1210 LARIINL
+1210 

>member
-1 MFREDNV
+1 MFKESNV
-8 EQAII
+8 EEAII
-13 EQLKELGYEYQY
+13 EQLQELGYGYQY
-25 APDIERDYKEAILKD
+25 GPEIERDYKEPILKD
-40 VFYES
+40 VFYDS

-52 ITEDIADEVYR
+52 ITEDIVDEVYR
-63 KIRNFHAV
+63 KVRNFRNV

-85 AGVEVPIEGDKTF
+85 AGVEVPIEGDRTF
-98 VAKLIDREN
+98 VARLIDRNN
-107 IEHNLFQVLNQYTV
+107 IENNLFQVINQYTV

-165 QEDIKSLFYY
+165 QEDIRNLFYY

-202 KSKDGEKPEDNI
+202 KSKDGEKPEENI

-234 TNFILFQNKE
+234 SNFILFQNKE
-244 KGRIKILAG
+244 EGRIKILAG

-258 AVDKSIKSTLK
+258 AVEKSIKSTLK
-269 ALDEHTGKAGVVWH
+269 AIEEHSGKAGVVWH

-298 KISKIQSLNNP
+298 KMLKIPDLNNP

-325 ETFANTNREILPQKT
+325 NTFANTNREILPQEAT
-340 QHAASRKKLKEL
+340 QALNRKNLKEHL
-352 LSVNAG
+352 KVNAG
-358 GIIFTTIQKFEEG
+358 GIIFTTIQKFEE
-371 DDIISDRENIIF
+371 DDDVISERANIIF

-389 RSQYSTEKKFNRKT
+389 RSQYSLEKKLNRKT
-403 GEFQTGYAKK
+403 GEFQVGYAKK
-413 MRDSLPKAT
+413 MRDSLPNAT

-438 RILFGDYIDVYDM
+438 RILFGDYIDIYDM

-474 DENVLKEIDDEYKY
+474 DEEVLKEIDDEYNY
-488 IIENDEADVE
+488 IVENDEADAD
-498 TVTKSKEELAK
+498 TVNKSKEELAK
-509 LETVIGAQDRLEMLS
+509 LETVIGSQDRLDMLS

-531 EQREDILNGKA
+531 EQRADILNGKA
-542 MIVCMTRKIAIDLY
+542 MIVCMTRKIAINLY
-556 KEIIEKRPE
+556 KEILNKRPD
-565 WKDKI
+565 WNNKI
-570 KVVLTDNNDDPTNWH
+570 KVVLTDNNNDPTEWH

-591 KYRDDLATEFKDE
+591 KYRDDLAIEFKNEDSE
-604 KSKLKI
+604 LKI

-692 IVREKL
+692 IVKEKL
-698 EVMRD
+698 EIMRD
-703 FFYGFDY
+703 FFYGFNY
-710 QGFFS
+710 EPFFS
-715 SSNQLRLRTLADGIN
+715 SSNQLRLKTLADGIN
-730 YVLSKDEDEKKDF
+730 YVLEKDEEERKDF
-743 IAEATALSQAETLA
+743 ITEATALSQAETLA
-757 RSILDEQTKLEVE
+757 RTILDDQTKLEIE
-770 FFKGVKVGVNKI
+770 FFKGVKVGINKI
-782 TGKGHLTTTEV
+782 TGTGHLTTTEV
-793 NQRILN
+793 NQRILG

-807 DGIIDIFKAADRS
+807 DGIIDIFKAAEKS

-828 EEYLESIKKS
+828 EEYLEGIKKS
-838 KNKNIAAELLK
+838 KNKNIAAALLK

-856 RVFKRTNL
+856 KIFKRTNL
-864 VKAELFSQ
+864 VKSELFSQ
-872 KMTEIM
+872 KMAEIM

-896 NLSKEVVDA
+896 NLSKELVEA

-932 KEMQDE
+932 KEMKDE

-992 TVVLQAELMGE
+992 TVVMQAELMGE
-1003 NIEVSKKR
+1003 NYVIKSSENKNV
-1011 DDDTQTEH
+1011 
-1019 INVKTTGFRN
+1019 NVKSSIQYSDN
-1029 EEELYNLVN
+1029 NSENLGM
-1038 NNAEILKVAE
+1038 VAE
-1048 EEEKYDPF
+1048 ESEEY
-1056 ESNKGKFKTESG
+1056 
-1068 RNIYY
+1068 
-1073 YGEEFGEMPVVNKKY
+1073 KY
-1088 EGINTLND
+1088 E
-1096 LFGIL
+1096 
-1101 LKAWSKESA
+1101 
-1110 YPSAQEDPEYNKVND
+1110 
-1125 PTYGQ
+1125 
-1130 CAITATIVHDLF
+1130 
-1142 GGTIHRIRVNGG
+1142 
-1154 GTHYFNKINGHY
+1154 
-1166 IDLTRDQFDIYN
+1166 
-1178 IPINYEP
+1178 
-1185 NETIDREY
+1185 
-1193 CNKNQDTLKRY
+1193 
-1204 NKLIEN
+1204 
-1210 LARIINL
+1210 

>member
-1 MFREDNV
+1 MFKESNV
-8 EQAII
+8 EEAII
-13 EQLKELGYEYQY
+13 EQLQELGYEYLY
-25 APDIERDYKEAILKD
+25 GPDIERDYKEPILKD
-40 VFYES
+40 VFYDS
-45 LYKINKG
+45 LYKINSG

-63 KIRNFHAV
+63 KVRNFRNV

-85 AGVEVPIEGDKTF
+85 AGVEVPIEGDRTF
-98 VAKLIDREN
+98 VARLIDRNIIEN
-107 IEHNLFQVLNQYTV
+107 NAFQVINQYTV

-165 QEDIKSLFYY
+165 QEDIRNLFYY

-202 KSKDGEKPEDNI
+202 KSKDGEKPEENI

-234 TNFILFQNKE
+234 SNFILFQNKE
-244 KGRIKILAG
+244 EGRIKILAG

-258 AVDKSIKSTLK
+258 AVEKSIKSTLK
-269 ALDEHTGKAGVVWH
+269 AIEEHSGKAGVVWH

-298 KISKIQSLNNP
+298 KMLKIPDLNNP

-325 ETFANTNREILPQKT
+325 NTFANTNRELLPQEAT
-340 QHAASRKKLKEL
+340 QALNRKNLQEL
-352 LSVNAG
+352 LKVNAG
-358 GIIFTTIQKFEEG
+358 GIIFTTIQKFEE
-371 DDIISDRENIIF
+371 DDDVISERDNIIF

-389 RSQYSTEKKFNRKT
+389 RSQYSLEKKINRKT
-403 GEFQTGYAKK
+403 GEFQIGYAKK
-413 MRDSLPKAT
+413 MRDSLPNAT

-438 RILFGDYIDVYDM
+438 RILFGDYIDIYDM

-474 DENVLKEIDDEYKY
+474 DEEVLKEIDDEYNY
-488 IIENDEADVE
+488 IVENDEADAE
-498 TVTKSKEELAK
+498 TVNKSKEELAK
-509 LETVIGAQDRLEMLS
+509 LETVIGSQDRLDILS

-531 EQREDILNGKA
+531 EQRADILNGKA
-542 MIVCMTRKIAIDLY
+542 MIVCMTRKIAINLY
-556 KEIIEKRPE
+556 KEILNKRPD
-565 WKDKI
+565 WNNKI
-570 KVVLTDNNDDPTNWH
+570 KVVLTDNNNDPTEWH

-591 KYRDDLATEFKDE
+591 KYRDDLAIEFKNEDSE
-604 KSKLKI
+604 LKI

-692 IVREKL
+692 IVKEKL
-698 EVMRD
+698 EIMRD
-703 FFYGFDY
+703 FFYGFNY
-710 QGFFS
+710 EPFFS
-715 SSNQLRLRTLADGIN
+715 SSNQLRLKTLADGIN
-730 YVLSKDEDEKKDF
+730 YVLEKDEEERKDF
-743 IAEATALSQAETLA
+743 ITEATVLSQAETLA
-757 RSILDEQTKLEVE
+757 RTILDDQTKLEIE
-770 FFKGVKVGVNKI
+770 FFKGVKVGINKI
-782 TGKGHLTTTEV
+782 TGTGHLTTTEV
-793 NQRILN
+793 NQRILG

-807 DGIIDIFKAADRS
+807 DGIIDIFKAAEKS

-828 EEYLESIKKS
+828 EEYLEGIKKS
-838 KNKNIAAELLK
+838 KNKNIAAALLK

-856 RVFKRTNL
+856 KVFKRTNL
-864 VKAELFSQ
+864 VKSELFSQ
-872 KMTEIM
+872 KMAEIM

-896 NLSKEVVDA
+896 NLSKELVEA

-932 KEMQDE
+932 KEMKDE

-949 TVRKNRTVDWDKK
+949 TVRKNRTVD
-962 ESARAF
+962 
-968 MRREIKRLLR
+968 
-978 KYHYPPTKADEAVQ
+978 
-992 TVVLQAELMGE
+992 
-1003 NIEVSKKR
+1003 
-1011 DDDTQTEH
+1011 
-1019 INVKTTGFRN
+1019 
-1029 EEELYNLVN
+1029 
-1038 NNAEILKVAE
+1038 
-1048 EEEKYDPF
+1048 
-1056 ESNKGKFKTESG
+1056 
-1068 RNIYY
+1068 
-1073 YGEEFGEMPVVNKKY
+1073 
-1088 EGINTLND
+1088 
-1096 LFGIL
+1096 
-1101 LKAWSKESA
+1101 
-1110 YPSAQEDPEYNKVND
+1110 
-1125 PTYGQ
+1125 
-1130 CAITATIVHDLF
+1130 
-1142 GGTIHRIRVNGG
+1142 
-1154 GTHYFNKINGHY
+1154 
-1166 IDLTRDQFDIYN
+1166 
-1178 IPINYEP
+1178 
-1185 NETIDREY
+1185 
-1193 CNKNQDTLKRY
+1193 
-1204 NKLIEN
+1204 
-1210 LARIINL
+1210 

>member
-1 MFREDNV
+1 MFKESNV
-8 EQAII
+8 EEAII
-13 EQLKELGYEYQY
+13 EQLQELGYEYQY
-25 APDIERDYKEAILKD
+25 GPEIERDYKEPILKE
-40 VFYES
+40 VFYDS
-45 LYKINKG
+45 LYKINKD

-63 KIRNFHAV
+63 KVRNFRNV

-85 AGVEVPIEGDKTF
+85 AGVEVPIEGDRTF
-98 VAKLIDREN
+98 VARLIDRNN
-107 IEHNLFQVLNQYTV
+107 IENNLFQVINQYTV

-165 QEDIKSLFYY
+165 QEDIRNLFYY

-202 KSKDGEKPEDNI
+202 KSKDGEKPEENI

-234 TNFILFQNKE
+234 SNFILFQNKE
-244 KGRIKILAG
+244 EGRIKILAG

-258 AVDKSIKSTLK
+258 AVEKSIKSTLK
-269 ALDEHTGKAGVVWH
+269 AIEENSGKAGVVWH

-298 KISKIQSLNNP
+298 KMLKIPDLNNP

-325 ETFANTNREILPQKT
+325 NTFANTNREILPQEAT
-340 QHAASRKKLKEL
+340 QALNRKNLKEL
-352 LSVNAG
+352 LKVNAG

-371 DDIISDRENIIF
+371 EDVISERDNIIF

-389 RSQYSTEKKFNRKT
+389 RSQYSLEKKLNRKT
-403 GEFQTGYAKK
+403 GEFQVGYAKK
-413 MRDSLPKAT
+413 MRDSLPNAT

-438 RILFGDYIDVYDM
+438 RILFGDYIDIYDM

-474 DENVLKEIDDEYKY
+474 DEEVLKEIDDEYNY
-488 IIENDEADVE
+488 IVENDEADAE
-498 TVTKSKEELAK
+498 TVNKSKEELAK
-509 LETVIGAQDRLEMLS
+509 LETVIGSQDRLDMLS

-531 EQREDILNGKA
+531 EQRADILNGKA
-542 MIVCMTRKIAIDLY
+542 MIVCMTRKIAINLY
-556 KEIIEKRPE
+556 KEILNKRPD
-565 WKDKI
+565 WNNKI
-570 KVVLTDNNDDPTNWH
+570 KVVLTDNNNDPTEWH

-591 KYRDDLATEFKDE
+591 KYRDDLAIEFKNEDSE
-604 KSKLKI
+604 LKI

-692 IVREKL
+692 IVKEKL
-698 EVMRD
+698 EIMRD
-703 FFYGFDY
+703 FFYGFNY
-710 QGFFS
+710 EPFFS
-715 SSNQLRLRTLADGIN
+715 SSNQLRLKTLADGIN
-730 YVLSKDEDEKKDF
+730 YVLEKDEEERKDF
-743 IAEATALSQAETLA
+743 ITEATALSQAETLA
-757 RSILDEQTKLEVE
+757 RTILDDQTKLEIE
-770 FFKGVKVGVNKI
+770 FFKGVKVGINKI
-782 TGKGHLTTTEV
+782 TGTGHLTTTEV
-793 NQRILN
+793 NQRILG

-807 DGIIDIFKAADRS
+807 DGIIDIFKAAEKS

-828 EEYLESIKKS
+828 EEYLEGIKKS
-838 KNKNIAAELLK
+838 KNKNIAAALLK

-856 RVFKRTNL
+856 KIFKRTNL
-864 VKAELFSQ
+864 VKSELFSQ
-872 KMTEIM
+872 KMAEIM

-896 NLSKEVVDA
+896 NLSKELVEA

-932 KEMQDE
+932 KEMKDE

-992 TVVLQAELMGE
+992 TVVMQAELMGE
-1003 NIEVSKKR
+1003 NYDIKSSENKNV
-1011 DDDTQTEH
+1011 
-1019 INVKTTGFRN
+1019 NVKSSIQYSDN
-1029 EEELYNLVN
+1029 NSENLGM
-1038 NNAEILKVAE
+1038 VAE
-1048 EEEKYDPF
+1048 ESEKY
-1056 ESNKGKFKTESG
+1056 
-1068 RNIYY
+1068 
-1073 YGEEFGEMPVVNKKY
+1073 KY
-1088 EGINTLND
+1088 E
-1096 LFGIL
+1096 
-1101 LKAWSKESA
+1101 
-1110 YPSAQEDPEYNKVND
+1110 
-1125 PTYGQ
+1125 
-1130 CAITATIVHDLF
+1130 
-1142 GGTIHRIRVNGG
+1142 
-1154 GTHYFNKINGHY
+1154 
-1166 IDLTRDQFDIYN
+1166 
-1178 IPINYEP
+1178 
-1185 NETIDREY
+1185 
-1193 CNKNQDTLKRY
+1193 
-1204 NKLIEN
+1204 
-1210 LARIINL
+1210 

>member
-1 MFREDNV
+1 MFKESNV
-8 EQAII
+8 EEAII
-13 EQLKELGYEYQY
+13 EQLQELGYEYQY
-25 APDIERDYKEAILKD
+25 GPEIERDYKEPILKE
-40 VFYES
+40 VFYDS
-45 LYKINKG
+45 LYKINKD

-63 KIRNFHAV
+63 KVRNFRNV

-85 AGVEVPIEGDKTF
+85 AGVEVPIEGDRTF
-98 VAKLIDREN
+98 VARLIDRKN
-107 IEHNLFQVLNQYTV
+107 IENNLFQVINQYTV

-165 QEDIKSLFYY
+165 QEDIRNLFYY

-202 KSKDGEKPEDNI
+202 KSKDGEKPEENI

-234 TNFILFQNKE
+234 SNFILFQNKE
-244 KGRIKILAG
+244 EGRIKILAG

-258 AVDKSIKSTLK
+258 AVEKSIKSTLK
-269 ALDEHTGKAGVVWH
+269 AIEEHSGKAGVVWH

-298 KISKIQSLNNP
+298 KMLKIPDLNNP

-325 ETFANTNREILPQKT
+325 NTFANTNREILPQEAT
-340 QHAASRKKLKEL
+340 QALNRKNLKEL
-352 LSVNAG
+352 LKVNAG

-371 DDIISDRENIIF
+371 EDVISERDNIIF

-389 RSQYSTEKKFNRKT
+389 RSQYSLEKKLNRKT
-403 GEFQTGYAKK
+403 GEFQVGYAKK
-413 MRDSLPKAT
+413 MRDSLPNAT

-438 RILFGDYIDVYDM
+438 RILFGDYIDIYDM

-474 DENVLKEIDDEYKY
+474 DEEVLKEIDDEYNY
-488 IIENDEADVE
+488 IVENDEADAD
-498 TVTKSKEELAK
+498 TVNKSKEELAK
-509 LETVIGAQDRLEMLS
+509 LETVIGSQDRLDMLS

-531 EQREDILNGKA
+531 EQRADILNGKA
-542 MIVCMTRKIAIDLY
+542 MIVCMTRKIAINLY
-556 KEIIEKRPE
+556 KEILNKRPD
-565 WKDKI
+565 WNNKI
-570 KVVLTDNNDDPTNWH
+570 KVVLTDNNNDPTEWH

-591 KYRDDLATEFKDE
+591 KYRDDLAIEFKNEDSE
-604 KSKLKI
+604 LKI

-692 IVREKL
+692 IVKEKL
-698 EVMRD
+698 EIMRD
-703 FFYGFDY
+703 FFYGFNY
-710 QGFFS
+710 EPFFS
-715 SSNQLRLRTLADGIN
+715 SSNQLRLKTLADGIN
-730 YVLSKDEDEKKDF
+730 YVLEKDEEERKDF
-743 IAEATALSQAETLA
+743 ITEATALSQAETLA
-757 RSILDEQTKLEVE
+757 RTILDDQTKLEIE
-770 FFKGVKVGVNKI
+770 FFKGVKVGINKI
-782 TGKGHLTTTEV
+782 TGTGHLTTTEV
-793 NQRILN
+793 NQRILG
-799 VLEQAIQE
+799 VQGQAIQE
-807 DGIIDIFKAADRS
+807 DGIIGIFKGAEKR

-828 EEYLESIKKS
+828 EEYLEGIKKS
-838 KNKNIAAELLK
+838 KNKNIAAALLK

-856 RVFKRTNL
+856 KIFKRTNL
-864 VKAELFSQ
+864 VKSELFSQ
-872 KMTEIM
+872 KMAEIM

-896 NLSKEVVDA
+896 NLSKELVEA

-932 KEMQDE
+932 KEMKDE

-992 TVVLQAELMGE
+992 TVVMQAELMGE
-1003 NIEVSKKR
+1003 NYDIKSSENKNA
-1011 DDDTQTEH
+1011 
-1019 INVKTTGFRN
+1019 NVKSSIQ
-1029 EEELYNLVN
+1029 YSVN
-1038 NNAEILKVAE
+1038 NSENLGMVAE
-1048 EEEKYDPF
+1048 ESEKY
-1056 ESNKGKFKTESG
+1056 
-1068 RNIYY
+1068 
-1073 YGEEFGEMPVVNKKY
+1073 KY
-1088 EGINTLND
+1088 E
-1096 LFGIL
+1096 
-1101 LKAWSKESA
+1101 
-1110 YPSAQEDPEYNKVND
+1110 
-1125 PTYGQ
+1125 
-1130 CAITATIVHDLF
+1130 
-1142 GGTIHRIRVNGG
+1142 
-1154 GTHYFNKINGHY
+1154 
-1166 IDLTRDQFDIYN
+1166 
-1178 IPINYEP
+1178 
-1185 NETIDREY
+1185 
-1193 CNKNQDTLKRY
+1193 
-1204 NKLIEN
+1204 
-1210 LARIINL
+1210 

>member
-1 MFREDNV
+1 MFKESNV
-8 EQAII
+8 EEAII
-13 EQLKELGYEYQY
+13 EQLQELGYEYQY
-25 APDIERDYKEAILKD
+25 GPEIERDYKESILKD
-40 VFYES
+40 VFYDS
-45 LYKINKG
+45 LYKINKD

-63 KIRNFHAV
+63 KVRNFRNV

-85 AGVEVPIEGDKTF
+85 SGIEVPIEGDRTF
-98 VAKLIDREN
+98 VARLIDRKN
-107 IEHNLFQVLNQYTV
+107 IENNLFQVINQYTV

-165 QEDIKSLFYY
+165 QEDIRNLFYY

-202 KSKDGEKPEDNI
+202 KSKDGEKPEENI

-234 TNFILFQNKE
+234 SNFILFQNKE
-244 KGRIKILAG
+244 EGRIKILAG

-258 AVDKSIKSTLK
+258 AVEKSIKSTLK
-269 ALDEHTGKAGVVWH
+269 AIEEHSGKAGVVWH

-298 KISKIQSLNNP
+298 KMLKIPDLNNP

-325 ETFANTNREILPQKT
+325 NTFANTNREILPQEAT
-340 QHAASRKKLKEL
+340 QALNRKNLKEL
-352 LSVNAG
+352 LKVNAG

-371 DDIISDRENIIF
+371 EDVISERDNIIF

-389 RSQYSTEKKFNRKT
+389 RSQYSLEKKLNRKT
-403 GEFQTGYAKK
+403 GEFQVGYAKK
-413 MRDSLPKAT
+413 MRDSLPNAT

-438 RILFGDYIDVYDM
+438 RILFGDYIDIYDM

-474 DENVLKEIDDEYKY
+474 DEEVLKEIDNEYNY
-488 IIENDEADVE
+488 IVENDEADAD
-498 TVTKSKEELAK
+498 TVNKSKEELAK
-509 LETVIGAQDRLEMLS
+509 LETIIGSQDRLDILS

-531 EQREDILNGKA
+531 EQRADILNGKA
-542 MIVCMTRKIAIDLY
+542 MIVCMTRKIAINLY
-556 KEIIEKRPE
+556 KEILNKRPD
-565 WKDKI
+565 WNNKI
-570 KVVLTDNNDDPTNWH
+570 KVVLTDNNNDPTEWH

-591 KYRDDLATEFKDE
+591 KYRDDLAIEFKNEDSE
-604 KSKLKI
+604 LKI

-692 IVREKL
+692 IVKEKL
-698 EVMRD
+698 EIMRD
-703 FFYGFDY
+703 FFYGFNY
-710 QGFFS
+710 EPFFS
-715 SSNQLRLRTLADGIN
+715 SSNQLRLKTLADGIN
-730 YVLSKDEDEKKDF
+730 YVLEKDEEERKDF
-743 IAEATALSQAETLA
+743 ITEATALSQAETLA
-757 RSILDEQTKLEVE
+757 RTILDDQTKLEIE
-770 FFKGVKVGVNKI
+770 FFKGVKVGINKI
-782 TGKGHLTTTEV
+782 TGTGHLTTTEV
-793 NQRILN
+793 NQRILG

-807 DGIIDIFKAADRS
+807 DGIIDIFKAAEKS

-828 EEYLESIKKS
+828 EEYLEGIKKS
-838 KNKNIAAELLK
+838 KNKNIAAALLK

-856 RVFKRTNL
+856 KIFKRTNL
-864 VKAELFSQ
+864 VKSELFSQ
-872 KMTEIM
+872 KMAEIM

-896 NLSKEVVDA
+896 NLSKELVEA

-932 KEMQDE
+932 KEMKDE

-992 TVVLQAELMGE
+992 TVVMQAELMGE
-1003 NIEVSKKR
+1003 NYDIKSSENKNA
-1011 DDDTQTEH
+1011 
-1019 INVKTTGFRN
+1019 NVKSSIQ
-1029 EEELYNLVN
+1029 YSVN
-1038 NNAEILKVAE
+1038 NSENLGMVAE
-1048 EEEKYDPF
+1048 ESEKY
-1056 ESNKGKFKTESG
+1056 
-1068 RNIYY
+1068 
-1073 YGEEFGEMPVVNKKY
+1073 KY
-1088 EGINTLND
+1088 E
-1096 LFGIL
+1096 
-1101 LKAWSKESA
+1101 
-1110 YPSAQEDPEYNKVND
+1110 
-1125 PTYGQ
+1125 
-1130 CAITATIVHDLF
+1130 
-1142 GGTIHRIRVNGG
+1142 
-1154 GTHYFNKINGHY
+1154 
-1166 IDLTRDQFDIYN
+1166 
-1178 IPINYEP
+1178 
-1185 NETIDREY
+1185 
-1193 CNKNQDTLKRY
+1193 
-1204 NKLIEN
+1204 
-1210 LARIINL
+1210 